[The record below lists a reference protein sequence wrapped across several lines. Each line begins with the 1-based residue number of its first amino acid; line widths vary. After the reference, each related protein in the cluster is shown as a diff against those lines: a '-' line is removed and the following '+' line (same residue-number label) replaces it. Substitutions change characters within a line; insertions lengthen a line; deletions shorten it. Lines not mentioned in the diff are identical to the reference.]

1 MKLGYNSVGM
11 SAHTLKV
18 LEYEAI
24 RQKLAAHC
32 TTPMGAERAHRMSP
46 LTDEDVIRLRLQQT
60 SEARRLIDLAEEM
73 SLRGAQDVRSTV
85 SLARAGGVLTPEA
98 LLSIADTLETARRL
112 RTFLLARE
120 EKCPSLCILARQLEP
135 LPGVVDEIRRCLRED
150 ATVADSASPELARI
164 RQRLRQLH
172 SRITERLQA
181 TLNSSRIRN
190 MLQEPV
196 ITMRGD
202 RYCLPVKAE
211 YRAQFGGIVHD
222 VSASGATL
230 FMEPQEVV
238 DLGNQIREAQI
249 AEQNEVERIL
259 AELSALVG
267 KHSDTLLLTCD
278 ALGELDFID
287 ARARLSAEWDAVEP
301 ALNMQGRI
309 RLRKARHPLL
319 KPPVVP
325 IDVELGNRF
334 RILLITGPNTGG
346 KTVTLKTVG
355 LLTLMMQSGLHVPA
369 DTGTEMAVFEKVF
382 ADIGDEQSI
391 EQSLSTFSGHITNI
405 AGMLPQ
411 CDERTLV
418 LLDELGAGT
427 DPAEGAALAQAILDY
442 LLARGS
448 RVMATTHYGELK
460 SYAYARQGVQ
470 NASVEFDIQTLRPTY
485 HLRIGTPGSSH
496 AIVIAQRLGLPQSV
510 IETAQARL
518 AGRETEAASIMR
530 RLEEEQRAVEQE
542 RTAAEKEHREAE
554 SLRKQLQQQ
563 IEKLEEERQRLRE
576 QVAQEVQE
584 RLQEI
589 LQQAEEAYRRLR
601 EQPRE
606 NRAAQEARQQV
617 RQAAER
623 MKQLLHPPV
632 AAPSPAEIREGDTV
646 RVTTL
651 NVTGTVLQLTEKEVV
666 VQAGAI
672 RVTVPREALRR
683 VEEKPV
689 SRTPEV
695 SIPVNLSRT
704 TNISPEI
711 MLRMQR
717 VEEALANLE
726 RYLDEAYA
734 AGLEQVRVIH
744 GKGTGALRQAVREYL
759 RTHPLVA
766 SYRNAEP
773 AEGGDG
779 VTVVV
784 FR

>member
-1 MKLGYNSVGM
+1 MN
-11 SAHTLKV
+11 AHTLRV
-18 LEYEAI
+18 LEYDAI
-24 RQKLAAHC
+24 RQKVVAHC
-32 TTPMGAERAHRMSP
+32 ATPMGAERARQMTP
-46 LTDEDVIRLRLQQT
+46 RTDEEAIRVALQQT

-73 SLRGAQDVRSTV
+73 PLRGVQDVRSAA
-85 SLARAGGVLTPEA
+85 SLARAGGILPPES
-98 LLSIADTLETARRL
+98 LLSIADTVESARRL
-112 RTFLLARE
+112 RSFLLTRE
-120 EKCPSLCILARQLEP
+120 EKCPALCVLARQLEP
-135 LPGVVDEIRRCLRED
+135 LPEVVNEVRRCLRED
-150 ATVADSASPELARI
+150 ATAADSASPELARI
-164 RQRLRQLH
+164 RQRLRRLH

-249 AEQNEVERIL
+249 AEQNEVVRIL
-259 AELSALVG
+259 AQLSALVG
-267 KHSDTLLLTCD
+267 KYSDPILLTCD
-278 ALGELDFID
+278 ALGELDFIN
-287 ARARLSAEWDAVEP
+287 ARARLSVEWDAIEP
-301 ALNMQGRI
+301 ALNTQGKI

-369 DTGTEMAVFEKVF
+369 DTGTEMAIFQNIF

-391 EQSLSTFSGHITNI
+391 EQSLSTFSGHMTNI
-405 AGMLPQ
+405 AAMLPH
-411 CDERTLV
+411 CDEHTLV

-442 LLARGS
+442 LLARQA

-470 NASVEFDIQTLRPTY
+470 NASVEFDLQTLRPTY

-496 AIVIAQRLGLPQSV
+496 AIVIAQRLGLPSSV

-518 AGRETEAASIMR
+518 AGRETEATSIMR
-530 RLEEEQRAVEQE
+530 RLEEEQRHVEEARQAAEQE
-542 RTAAEKEHREAE
+542 RREAAA
-554 SLRKQLQQQ
+554 LRQQLQQR
-563 IEKLEEERQRLRE
+563 LEQVESERQRLRE
-576 QVAQEVQE
+576 EVTQEVQH
-584 RLQEI
+584 RLHQI

-617 RQAAER
+617 RQAAEQ
-623 MKQLLHPPV
+623 MKQLLALPA
-632 AAPSPAEIREGDTV
+632 AAPTEIREGDTV
-646 RVTTL
+646 KVTTL
-651 NVTGTVLQLTEKEVV
+651 NVTGTVLQLTPKEAV
-666 VQAGAI
+666 VQARAI

-683 VEEKPV
+683 IDEKPV
-689 SRTPEV
+689 SKAPLV
-695 SIPVNLSRT
+695 SVPVNLSRAA
-704 TNISPEI
+704 NISPEI

-717 VEEALANLE
+717 VDEALANLDQ
-726 RYLDEAYA
+726 YLSEAYA
-734 AGLEQVRVIH
+734 AGLQQVRVIH
-744 GKGTGALRQAVREYL
+744 GKGTGTLRKAVREYL
-759 RTHPLVA
+759 NTHPLVA
-766 SYRNAEP
+766 SYRGAD
-773 AEGGDG
+773 ATEGGDG
-779 VTVVV
+779 VTIVTLK
-784 FR
+784 

>member
-1 MKLGYNSVGM
+1 MN
-11 SAHTLKV
+11 AHTLRV
-18 LEYEAI
+18 LEYDAI
-24 RQKLAAHC
+24 RQKVVAHC
-32 TTPMGAERAHRMSP
+32 ATPMGAERARQMTP
-46 LTDEDVIRLRLQQT
+46 RTDEEAIRVALQQT

-73 SLRGAQDVRSTV
+73 PLRGVQDVRSAA
-85 SLARAGGVLTPEA
+85 SLARAGGILPPES
-98 LLSIADTLETARRL
+98 LLSIADTVESARRL
-112 RTFLLARE
+112 RSFLLTRE
-120 EKCPSLCILARQLEP
+120 EKCPALCVLARQLEP
-135 LPGVVDEIRRCLRED
+135 LPEVVNEVRRCLRED

-164 RQRLRQLH
+164 RQRLRRLH

-249 AEQNEVERIL
+249 AEQNEVVRIL
-259 AELSALVG
+259 AQLSALVG
-267 KHSDTLLLTCD
+267 KYSDPILLTCD
-278 ALGELDFID
+278 ALGELDFIN
-287 ARARLSAEWDAVEP
+287 ARARLSVEWDAIEP
-301 ALNMQGRI
+301 ALNTQGKI

-369 DTGTEMAVFEKVF
+369 DTGTEMAIFQNIF

-391 EQSLSTFSGHITNI
+391 EQSLSTFSGHMTNI
-405 AGMLPQ
+405 AATLPQ
-411 CDERTLV
+411 CDEHTLV

-442 LLARGS
+442 LLARHA

-470 NASVEFDIQTLRPTY
+470 NASVEFDLQTLRPTY

-496 AIVIAQRLGLPQSV
+496 AIVIAQRLGLPSSV

-518 AGRETEAASIMR
+518 AGRETEATSIMR
-530 RLEEEQRAVEQE
+530 RLEEEQRHVEEARQAAEQE
-542 RTAAEKEHREAE
+542 RREAAA
-554 SLRKQLQQQ
+554 LRQQLQQR
-563 IEKLEEERQRLRE
+563 LEQVESERQRLRE
-576 QVAQEVQE
+576 EVTQEVQH
-584 RLQEI
+584 RLYQI

-617 RQAAER
+617 RQAAEQ
-623 MKQLLHPPV
+623 MKQLLAPPA
-632 AAPSPAEIREGDTV
+632 AAPTEIREGDTV
-646 RVTTL
+646 KVTTL
-651 NVTGTVLQLTEKEVV
+651 NVTGTVLQLTQDEAV

-683 VEEKPV
+683 IDEKPV
-689 SRTPEV
+689 SKAPLV
-695 SIPVNLSRT
+695 SVPVNLSRAA
-704 TNISPEI
+704 NISPEI

-717 VEEALANLE
+717 VDEALANLDQ
-726 RYLDEAYA
+726 YLSEAYA
-734 AGLEQVRVIH
+734 AGLQQVRVIH
-744 GKGTGALRQAVREYL
+744 GKGTGTLRKAVREYL
-759 RTHPLVA
+759 NTHPLVA
-766 SYRNAEP
+766 SYRGAD
-773 AEGGDG
+773 ATEGGDG
-779 VTVVV
+779 VTIVTLK
-784 FR
+784 

>member
-1 MKLGYNSVGM
+1 MN
-11 SAHTLKV
+11 AHTLRV
-18 LEYEAI
+18 LEYDAI
-24 RQKLAAHC
+24 RQKVVAHC
-32 TTPMGAERAHRMSP
+32 ATPMGAERARQMTP
-46 LTDEDVIRLRLQQT
+46 RTDEEAIRVALQQT

-73 SLRGAQDVRSTV
+73 PLRGVQDVRSAA
-85 SLARAGGVLTPEA
+85 SLARAGGILPPES
-98 LLSIADTLETARRL
+98 LLSIADTVESARRL
-112 RTFLLARE
+112 RSFLLTRE
-120 EKCPSLCILARQLEP
+120 EKCPALCVLARQLEP
-135 LPGVVDEIRRCLRED
+135 LPEVVNEVRRCLRED

-164 RQRLRQLH
+164 RQRLRHLH

-249 AEQNEVERIL
+249 AEQNEVVRIL
-259 AELSALVG
+259 AQLSALVG
-267 KHSDTLLLTCD
+267 KYSDPILLTCD
-278 ALGELDFID
+278 ALGELDFIN
-287 ARARLSAEWDAVEP
+287 ARARLSVEWDAIEP
-301 ALNMQGRI
+301 ALNTQGKI

-369 DTGTEMAVFEKVF
+369 DTGTEMAIFQNIF

-391 EQSLSTFSGHITNI
+391 EQSLSTFSGHMTNI
-405 AGMLPQ
+405 AAMLPH
-411 CDERTLV
+411 CDEHTLV

-442 LLARGS
+442 LLARHA

-470 NASVEFDIQTLRPTY
+470 NASVEFDLQTLRPTY

-496 AIVIAQRLGLPQSV
+496 AIVIAQRLGLPPSV

-518 AGRETEAASIMR
+518 AGRETEATSIMR
-530 RLEEEQRAVEQE
+530 RLEEEQRHVEEARQAAEQE
-542 RTAAEKEHREAE
+542 RREAAA
-554 SLRKQLQQQ
+554 LRQQLQQR
-563 IEKLEEERQRLRE
+563 LEQVESERQRLRE
-576 QVAQEVQE
+576 EVTQEVQH
-584 RLQEI
+584 RLHQI

-617 RQAAER
+617 RQAAEQ
-623 MKQLLHPPV
+623 MKQLLAPPA
-632 AAPSPAEIREGDTV
+632 AAPTEIREGDTV
-646 RVTTL
+646 KVTTL
-651 NVTGTVLQLTEKEVV
+651 NVTGTVLQLTQDEAV

-683 VEEKPV
+683 IDEKPV
-689 SRTPEV
+689 SKAPLV
-695 SIPVNLSRT
+695 SVPVNLSRAA
-704 TNISPEI
+704 NISPEI

-717 VEEALANLE
+717 VDEALANLDQ
-726 RYLDEAYA
+726 YLSEAYA
-734 AGLEQVRVIH
+734 AGLQQVRVIH
-744 GKGTGALRQAVREYL
+744 GKGTGTLRKAVREYL
-759 RTHPLVA
+759 NTHPLVA
-766 SYRNAEP
+766 SYRGAD
-773 AEGGDG
+773 ATEGGDG
-779 VTVVV
+779 VTIVTLK
-784 FR
+784 

>member
-1 MKLGYNSVGM
+1 MN
-11 SAHTLKV
+11 AHTLRV
-18 LEYEAI
+18 LEYDAI
-24 RQKLAAHC
+24 RQKVVAHC
-32 TTPMGAERAHRMSP
+32 ATPMGAERARQMTP
-46 LTDEDVIRLRLQQT
+46 RTDEEAIRVALQQT

-73 SLRGAQDVRSTV
+73 PLRGVQDVRSAA
-85 SLARAGGVLTPEA
+85 SLARAGGILPPES
-98 LLSIADTLETARRL
+98 LLSIADTVESARRL
-112 RTFLLARE
+112 RSFLLTRE
-120 EKCPSLCILARQLEP
+120 EKCPALCVLARQLEP
-135 LPGVVDEIRRCLRED
+135 LPEVVNEVRRCLRED
-150 ATVADSASPELARI
+150 ATVADSASPGLARI
-164 RQRLRQLH
+164 RQRLRRLH

-249 AEQNEVERIL
+249 AEQNEVVRIL
-259 AELSALVG
+259 AQLSALVG
-267 KHSDTLLLTCD
+267 KYSDPILLTCD
-278 ALGELDFID
+278 ALGELDFIN
-287 ARARLSAEWDAVEP
+287 ARARLSVEWDAIEP
-301 ALNMQGRI
+301 ALNTQGKI

-369 DTGTEMAVFEKVF
+369 DTGTEMAIFQNIF

-391 EQSLSTFSGHITNI
+391 EQSLSTFSGHMTNI
-405 AGMLPQ
+405 AAMLPH
-411 CDERTLV
+411 CDEHTLV

-442 LLARGS
+442 LLARHA

-470 NASVEFDIQTLRPTY
+470 NASVEFDLQTLRPTY

-496 AIVIAQRLGLPQSV
+496 AIVIAQRLGLPSSV

-518 AGRETEAASIMR
+518 AGRETEATSIMR
-530 RLEEEQRAVEQE
+530 RLEEEQRHVEEARQAAEQE
-542 RTAAEKEHREAE
+542 RREAAA
-554 SLRKQLQQQ
+554 LRQQLQQR
-563 IEKLEEERQRLRE
+563 LEQVESERQRLRE
-576 QVAQEVQE
+576 EVTQEVQH
-584 RLQEI
+584 RLYQI

-617 RQAAER
+617 RQAAEQ
-623 MKQLLHPPV
+623 MKQLLAPPA
-632 AAPSPAEIREGDTV
+632 AAPTEIREGDTV
-646 RVTTL
+646 KVTTL
-651 NVTGTVLQLTEKEVV
+651 NVTGTVLQLTQDEAV

-683 VEEKPV
+683 IDEKPV
-689 SRTPEV
+689 SKAPLV
-695 SIPVNLSRT
+695 SVPVNLSRAA
-704 TNISPEI
+704 NISPEI

-717 VEEALANLE
+717 VDEALANLDQ
-726 RYLDEAYA
+726 YLSEAYA
-734 AGLEQVRVIH
+734 AGLQQVRVIH
-744 GKGTGALRQAVREYL
+744 GKGTGTLRKAVREYL
-759 RTHPLVA
+759 NTHPLVA
-766 SYRNAEP
+766 SYRGAD
-773 AEGGDG
+773 ATEGGDG
-779 VTVVV
+779 VTIVTLK
-784 FR
+784 

>member
-1 MKLGYNSVGM
+1 MN
-11 SAHTLKV
+11 AHTLQV
-18 LEYEAI
+18 LDYDAV
-24 RQKLAAHC
+24 RQKLAAYC
-32 TTPMGAERAHRMSP
+32 TTPMGAERARRIVPS
-46 LTDEDVIRLRLQQT
+46 TDLHTIRLLLQQT

-73 SLRGAQDVRSTV
+73 SLRGVQDVRPAV
-85 SLARAGGVLTPEA
+85 SRARVGGVLTPEE
-98 LLSIADTLETARRL
+98 LLSIADTLEAARRL

-120 EKCPSLCILARQLEP
+120 EKCASLCVLARQLEP
-135 LPGVVDEIRRCLRED
+135 LPDVVSEIRRCLRED

-181 TLNSSRIRN
+181 TLNSSRVRS

-196 ITMRGD
+196 ITVRGD

-238 DLGNQIREAQI
+238 DVGNRIREAQV
-249 AEQNEVERIL
+249 AEQNEEERIL
-259 AELSALVG
+259 AELSVLVG
-267 KHSDTLLLTCD
+267 KHSDALLCTCD
-278 ALGELDFID
+278 ALGELDLID

-301 ALNMQGRI
+301 ALNTQGKI
-309 RLRKARHPLL
+309 RLRRARHPLL
-319 KPPVVP
+319 RPPVVP
-325 IDVELGNRF
+325 IDVELGERF

-369 DTGTEMAVFEKVF
+369 DAGTEMAVFEKVF

-391 EQSLSTFSGHITNI
+391 EQSLSTFSGHVTNI
-405 AGMLPQ
+405 ADMLPQ

-442 LLARGS
+442 LLARRS

-485 HLRIGTPGSSH
+485 RLRIGAPGSSH
-496 AIVIAQRLGLPQSV
+496 AMVIAQRLGLPSSV

-530 RLEEEQRAVEQE
+530 RLEEEQRAIERE
-542 RTAAEKEHREAE
+542 RTTAEKERREAE
-554 SLRKQLQQQ
+554 ILRKQLQQQ
-563 IEKLEEERQRLRE
+563 LEKMEEERQRLRE
-576 QVAQEVQE
+576 QVVQEAQE

-589 LQQAEEAYRRLR
+589 LLQAEEAYRRLR

-606 NRAAQEARQQV
+606 NRAAQEARRQV
-617 RQAAER
+617 RQAAEQMR
-623 MKQLLHPPV
+623 QLSTPPV
-632 AAPSPAEIREGDTV
+632 TAPSPTEIREGDTV
-646 RVTTL
+646 RVSTL
-651 NVTGTVLQLTEKEVV
+651 NVTGTVLQLTEKEAV

-672 RVTVPREALRR
+672 RVTVPRAAVRR
-683 VEEKPV
+683 VEEKPASRPPAV
-689 SRTPEV
+689 SV
-695 SIPVNLSRT
+695 PVNLSRT
-704 TNISPEI
+704 AHISPEI

-744 GKGTGALRQAVREYL
+744 GKGTGVLRQAVREYL

-773 AEGGDG
+773 TEGGDG
-779 VTVVV
+779 VTVVT

>member
-1 MKLGYNSVGM
+1 MN
-11 SAHTLKV
+11 AHTLRV
-18 LEYEAI
+18 LEYDAI
-24 RQKLAAHC
+24 RQKVVAHC
-32 TTPMGAERAHRMSP
+32 ATPMGAERARQMTP
-46 LTDEDVIRLRLQQT
+46 RTDEEAIRVALQQT

-73 SLRGAQDVRSTV
+73 PLRGVQDVRSAA
-85 SLARAGGVLTPEA
+85 SLARAGGILPPES
-98 LLSIADTLETARRL
+98 LLSIADTVESARRL
-112 RTFLLARE
+112 RSFLLTRE
-120 EKCPSLCILARQLEP
+120 EKCPALCVLARQLEP
-135 LPGVVDEIRRCLRED
+135 LPEVVNEVRRCLRED

-164 RQRLRQLH
+164 RQRLRRLH

-249 AEQNEVERIL
+249 AEQNEVVRIL
-259 AELSALVG
+259 AQLSALVG
-267 KHSDTLLLTCD
+267 KYSDPILLTCD
-278 ALGELDFID
+278 ALGELDFIN
-287 ARARLSAEWDAVEP
+287 ARARLSVEWDAIEP
-301 ALNMQGRI
+301 ALNTQGKI

-369 DTGTEMAVFEKVF
+369 DTGTEMAIFQNIF

-391 EQSLSTFSGHITNI
+391 EQSLSTFSGHMTNI
-405 AGMLPQ
+405 AATLPH
-411 CDERTLV
+411 CDEHTLV

-442 LLARGS
+442 LLARHA

-470 NASVEFDIQTLRPTY
+470 NASVEFDLQTLRPTY

-496 AIVIAQRLGLPQSV
+496 AIVIAQRLGLPSSV

-518 AGRETEAASIMR
+518 AGRETEATSIMR
-530 RLEEEQRAVEQE
+530 RLEEEQRHVEEARQAAEQE
-542 RTAAEKEHREAE
+542 RREAAA
-554 SLRKQLQQQ
+554 LRQQLQQR
-563 IEKLEEERQRLRE
+563 LEQVESERQRLRE
-576 QVAQEVQE
+576 EVTQEVQH
-584 RLQEI
+584 RLYQI

-606 NRAAQEARQQV
+606 NRVAQEARQQV
-617 RQAAER
+617 RQAAEQVKR
-623 MKQLLHPPV
+623 LLTPPP
-632 AAPSPAEIREGDTV
+632 AASSEIREGDTV

-651 NVTGTVLQLTEKEVV
+651 NVTGTVLQLTPKEAV

-683 VEEKPV
+683 IDEKPV
-689 SRTPEV
+689 SKAPLV
-695 SIPVNLSRT
+695 SVPVNLSRAA
-704 TNISPEI
+704 NISPEI

-717 VEEALANLE
+717 VDEALANLDQ
-726 RYLDEAYA
+726 YLSEAYA
-734 AGLEQVRVIH
+734 AGLQQVRVIH
-744 GKGTGALRQAVREYL
+744 GKGTGTLRKAVREYL
-759 RTHPLVA
+759 NTHPLVA
-766 SYRNAEP
+766 SYRGAD
-773 AEGGDG
+773 ATEGADG
-779 VTVVV
+779 VTIVTLK
-784 FR
+784 

>member
-1 MKLGYNSVGM
+1 MN
-11 SAHTLKV
+11 AHTLRV
-18 LEYEAI
+18 LEYDAI
-24 RQKLAAHC
+24 RQKVVAHC
-32 TTPMGAERAHRMSP
+32 ATPMGAERARQMTP
-46 LTDEDVIRLRLQQT
+46 RTDEEAIRVALQQT

-73 SLRGAQDVRSTV
+73 PLRGVQDVRSAA
-85 SLARAGGVLTPEA
+85 SLARAGGILPPES
-98 LLSIADTLETARRL
+98 LLSIADTVESARRL
-112 RTFLLARE
+112 RSFLLTRE
-120 EKCPSLCILARQLEP
+120 EKCPALCVLARQLEP
-135 LPGVVDEIRRCLRED
+135 LPEVVNEVRRCLRED

-164 RQRLRQLH
+164 RQRLRHLH

-249 AEQNEVERIL
+249 AEQNEVVRIL
-259 AELSALVG
+259 AQLSALVG
-267 KHSDTLLLTCD
+267 KYSDPILLTCD
-278 ALGELDFID
+278 ALGELDFIN
-287 ARARLSAEWDAVEP
+287 ARARLSVEWDAIEP
-301 ALNMQGRI
+301 ALNTQGKI

-369 DTGTEMAVFEKVF
+369 DTGTEMAIFQNIF

-391 EQSLSTFSGHITNI
+391 EQSLSTFSGHMTNI
-405 AGMLPQ
+405 AAMLPH
-411 CDERTLV
+411 CDEHTLV

-442 LLARGS
+442 LLARHA

-470 NASVEFDIQTLRPTY
+470 NASVEFDLQTLRPTY

-496 AIVIAQRLGLPQSV
+496 AIVIAQRLGLPSSV

-518 AGRETEAASIMR
+518 AGRETEATSIMR
-530 RLEEEQRAVEQE
+530 RLEEEQRHVEEARQAAEQE
-542 RTAAEKEHREAE
+542 RREAAA
-554 SLRKQLQQQ
+554 LRQQLQQR
-563 IEKLEEERQRLRE
+563 LEQVESERQRLRE
-576 QVAQEVQE
+576 EVTQEVQH
-584 RLQEI
+584 RLHQI
-589 LQQAEEAYRRLR
+589 LQQAEEAYCRLR

-617 RQAAER
+617 RQAAEQ
-623 MKQLLHPPV
+623 MKQLLAPPA
-632 AAPSPAEIREGDTV
+632 AAPTEIREGDTV
-646 RVTTL
+646 KVTTL
-651 NVTGTVLQLTEKEVV
+651 NVTGTVLQLTQDEAV

-683 VEEKPV
+683 IDEKPV
-689 SRTPEV
+689 SKAPLV
-695 SIPVNLSRT
+695 SVPVNLSRAA
-704 TNISPEI
+704 NISPEI

-717 VEEALANLE
+717 VDEALANLDQ
-726 RYLDEAYA
+726 YLSEAYA
-734 AGLEQVRVIH
+734 AGLQQVRVIH
-744 GKGTGALRQAVREYL
+744 GKGTGTLRKAVREYL
-759 RTHPLVA
+759 NTHPLVA
-766 SYRNAEP
+766 SYRGAD
-773 AEGGDG
+773 ATEGGDG
-779 VTVVV
+779 VTIVTLK
-784 FR
+784 

>member
-1 MKLGYNSVGM
+1 MN
-11 SAHTLKV
+11 AHTLRV
-18 LEYEAI
+18 LEYDAI
-24 RQKLAAHC
+24 RQKVVAHC
-32 TTPMGAERAHRMSP
+32 ATPMGAERARQMTP
-46 LTDEDVIRLRLQQT
+46 RTDEEAIRVALQQT

-73 SLRGAQDVRSTV
+73 PLRGVQDVRSAA
-85 SLARAGGVLTPEA
+85 SLARAGGILPPES
-98 LLSIADTLETARRL
+98 LLSIADTVESARRL
-112 RTFLLARE
+112 RSFLLTRE
-120 EKCPSLCILARQLEP
+120 EKCPALCVLARQLEP
-135 LPGVVDEIRRCLRED
+135 LPEVVNEVRRCLRED

-164 RQRLRQLH
+164 RQRLRHLH

-249 AEQNEVERIL
+249 AEQSEVVRIL
-259 AELSALVG
+259 AQLSALVG
-267 KHSDTLLLTCD
+267 KYSDPILLTCD
-278 ALGELDFID
+278 ALGELDFIN
-287 ARARLSAEWDAVEP
+287 ARARLSVEGDAIEP
-301 ALNMQGRI
+301 ALNTQGKI

-369 DTGTEMAVFEKVF
+369 DTGTEMAIFQKVF

-391 EQSLSTFSGHITNI
+391 EQSLSTFSGHMTNI
-405 AGMLPQ
+405 AATLPQ
-411 CDERTLV
+411 CDEHTLV

-442 LLARGS
+442 LLARQA

-470 NASVEFDIQTLRPTY
+470 NASVEFDLQTLRPTY

-496 AIVIAQRLGLPQSV
+496 AIVIAQRLGLPSSV

-518 AGRETEAASIMR
+518 AGRETEAISIMR
-530 RLEEEQRAVEQE
+530 RLEEEQRHVEEARQAAEQE
-542 RTAAEKEHREAE
+542 RREAAA
-554 SLRKQLQQQ
+554 LRHQLQQR
-563 IEKLEEERQRLRE
+563 LEQVESERQRLRE
-576 QVAQEVQE
+576 EVTQEVQH
-584 RLQEI
+584 RLYQI

-606 NRAAQEARQQV
+606 NRVAQEARQQV
-617 RQAAER
+617 RQAAEQ
-623 MKQLLHPPV
+623 MKQLLAPPA
-632 AAPSPAEIREGDTV
+632 AAPTEIREGDTV
-646 RVTTL
+646 KVTTL
-651 NVTGTVLQLTEKEVV
+651 NVTGTVLQLTPKEAV

-683 VEEKPV
+683 IDEKPV
-689 SRTPEV
+689 SKAPLV
-695 SIPVNLSRT
+695 SVPVNVSRAA
-704 TNISPEI
+704 NISPEI

-717 VEEALANLE
+717 VDEALANLDQ
-726 RYLDEAYA
+726 YLSEAYA
-734 AGLEQVRVIH
+734 AGLQQVRVIH
-744 GKGTGALRQAVREYL
+744 GKGTGTLRKAVREYL
-759 RTHPLVA
+759 NTHPLVA
-766 SYRNAEP
+766 SYRGAD
-773 AEGGDG
+773 ATEGGDG
-779 VTVVV
+779 VTIVTLK
-784 FR
+784 

>member
-1 MKLGYNSVGM
+1 MN
-11 SAHTLKV
+11 AHTLRV
-18 LEYEAI
+18 LEYDAI
-24 RQKLAAHC
+24 RQKVVAHC
-32 TTPMGAERAHRMSP
+32 ATPMGAERARQMTP
-46 LTDEDVIRLRLQQT
+46 RTDEEAIRVALQQT

-73 SLRGAQDVRSTV
+73 PLRGVQDVRSAA
-85 SLARAGGVLTPEA
+85 SLARAGGILPPES
-98 LLSIADTLETARRL
+98 LLSIADTVESARRL
-112 RTFLLARE
+112 RSFLLTRE
-120 EKCPSLCILARQLEP
+120 EKCPALCVLARQLEP
-135 LPGVVDEIRRCLRED
+135 LPEVVNEVRRCLRED

-164 RQRLRQLH
+164 RQRLRRLH

-249 AEQNEVERIL
+249 AEQNEVVRIL
-259 AELSALVG
+259 AQLSALVG
-267 KHSDTLLLTCD
+267 KYSDPILLTCD
-278 ALGELDFID
+278 ALGELDFIN
-287 ARARLSAEWDAVEP
+287 ARARLSVEWDAIEP
-301 ALNMQGRI
+301 ALNTQGKI

-369 DTGTEMAVFEKVF
+369 DTGTEMAIFQNIF

-391 EQSLSTFSGHITNI
+391 EQSLSTFSGHMTNI
-405 AGMLPQ
+405 AAMLPH
-411 CDERTLV
+411 CDEHTLV

-442 LLARGS
+442 LLARHA

-470 NASVEFDIQTLRPTY
+470 NASVEFDLQTLRPTY

-496 AIVIAQRLGLPQSV
+496 AIVIAQRLGLPPSV

-518 AGRETEAASIMR
+518 AGRETEATSIMR
-530 RLEEEQRAVEQE
+530 RLEEEQRHVEEARQAAEQE
-542 RTAAEKEHREAE
+542 RREAAA
-554 SLRKQLQQQ
+554 LRHQLQQR
-563 IEKLEEERQRLRE
+563 LEQLETERQRLRE
-576 QVAQEVQE
+576 EVTQEVQH
-584 RLQEI
+584 RLHQI

-617 RQAAER
+617 RQAAEQ
-623 MKQLLHPPV
+623 MKQLLAPPA
-632 AAPSPAEIREGDTV
+632 AAPTEIREGDTV
-646 RVTTL
+646 KVTTL
-651 NVTGTVLQLTEKEVV
+651 NVTGTVLQLTPKEAV

-683 VEEKPV
+683 IDEKPV
-689 SRTPEV
+689 SKAPLV
-695 SIPVNLSRT
+695 SVPVNVSRAA
-704 TNISPEI
+704 NISPEI

-717 VEEALANLE
+717 VDEALANLDQ
-726 RYLDEAYA
+726 YLSEAYA
-734 AGLEQVRVIH
+734 AGLQQVRVIH
-744 GKGTGALRQAVREYL
+744 GKGTGTLRKAVREYL
-759 RTHPLVA
+759 NTHPLVA
-766 SYRNAEP
+766 SYRGAD
-773 AEGGDG
+773 ATEGGDG
-779 VTVVV
+779 VTIVTLK
-784 FR
+784 

>member
-1 MKLGYNSVGM
+1 MN
-11 SAHTLKV
+11 AHTLRV
-18 LEYEAI
+18 LEYDAI
-24 RQKLAAHC
+24 RQKVVAHC
-32 TTPMGAERAHRMSP
+32 ATPMGAERARQMTP
-46 LTDEDVIRLRLQQT
+46 RTDEEAIRVALQQT

-73 SLRGAQDVRSTV
+73 PLRGVQDVRSAA
-85 SLARAGGVLTPEA
+85 SLARAGGILPPES
-98 LLSIADTLETARRL
+98 LLSIADTVESARRL
-112 RTFLLARE
+112 RSFLLTRE
-120 EKCPSLCILARQLEP
+120 EKCPALCVLARQLEP
-135 LPGVVDEIRRCLRED
+135 LPEVVNEVRRCLRED

-164 RQRLRQLH
+164 RQRLRRLH

-249 AEQNEVERIL
+249 AEQNEVVRIL
-259 AELSALVG
+259 AQLSALVG
-267 KHSDTLLLTCD
+267 KYSDPILLTCD
-278 ALGELDFID
+278 ALGELDFIN
-287 ARARLSAEWDAVEP
+287 ARARLSVEWDAIEP
-301 ALNMQGRI
+301 ALNTQGKI

-369 DTGTEMAVFEKVF
+369 DTGTEMAIFQNIF

-391 EQSLSTFSGHITNI
+391 EQSLSTFSGHMTNI
-405 AGMLPQ
+405 AAMLPH
-411 CDERTLV
+411 CDEHTLV

-442 LLARGS
+442 LLARHA

-470 NASVEFDIQTLRPTY
+470 NASVEFDLQTLRPTY

-496 AIVIAQRLGLPQSV
+496 AIVIAQRLGLPSSV

-518 AGRETEAASIMR
+518 AGRETEATSIMR
-530 RLEEEQRAVEQE
+530 RLEEEQRHVEEARQAAEQE
-542 RTAAEKEHREAE
+542 RREAAA
-554 SLRKQLQQQ
+554 LRQQLQQR
-563 IEKLEEERQRLRE
+563 LEQVESERQRLRE
-576 QVAQEVQE
+576 EVTQEVQH
-584 RLQEI
+584 RLHQI
-589 LQQAEEAYRRLR
+589 LQQAEEAYCRLR

-617 RQAAER
+617 RQAAEQVKR
-623 MKQLLHPPV
+623 LLAPPA
-632 AAPSPAEIREGDTV
+632 AAPTEIREGDTV
-646 RVTTL
+646 KVTTL
-651 NVTGTVLQLTEKEVV
+651 NVTGTVLQLTQDEAV

-683 VEEKPV
+683 IDEKPV
-689 SRTPEV
+689 SKAPLV
-695 SIPVNLSRT
+695 SVPVNLSRAA
-704 TNISPEI
+704 NISPEI

-717 VEEALANLE
+717 VDEALANLDQ
-726 RYLDEAYA
+726 YLSEAYA
-734 AGLEQVRVIH
+734 AGLQQVRVIH
-744 GKGTGALRQAVREYL
+744 GKGTGTLRKAVREYL
-759 RTHPLVA
+759 NTHPLVA
-766 SYRNAEP
+766 SYRGAD
-773 AEGGDG
+773 ATEGGDG
-779 VTVVV
+779 VTIVTLK
-784 FR
+784 

>member
-1 MKLGYNSVGM
+1 MN
-11 SAHTLKV
+11 AHTLKA

-24 RQKLAAHC
+24 RQKVAAHC
-32 TTPMGAERAHRMSP
+32 TTPMGAERAQRMSP
-46 LTDEDVIRLRLQQT
+46 LTDEEVIRLRLQQT

-73 SLRGAQDVRSTV
+73 SLRGAQDVRSAV
-85 SLARAGGVLTPEA
+85 SLTRAGGVLTPEA
-98 LLSIADTLETARRL
+98 LLSIADTLEAARRL

-120 EKCPSLCILARQLEP
+120 EKCPSLCVLARQLEP
-135 LPGVVDEIRRCLRED
+135 LPDVVSEIRRCLRED

-230 FMEPQEVV
+230 FMEPQDVV

-267 KHSDTLLLTCD
+267 KHGDALLLTCD

-301 ALNMQGRI
+301 SLNAQGRI

-325 IDVELGNRF
+325 IDVDLGSRF
-334 RILLITGPNTGG
+334 RILLLTGPNTGG

-369 DTGTEMAVFEKVF
+369 DSGTEMAVFEKVF

-405 AGMLPQ
+405 AAMLPQ

-442 LLARGS
+442 LLARRS

-470 NASVEFDIQTLRPTY
+470 NASVEFDVQTLRPTY

-496 AIVIAQRLGLPQSV
+496 AIVIAQRLGLPPSV

-530 RLEEEQRAVEQE
+530 RLEEEQRALEQDRLTADRERQEVEN
-542 RTAAEKEHREAE
+542 
-554 SLRKQLQQQ
+554 LRKQLQQRL
-563 IEKLEEERQRLRE
+563 EKLEEERQRLRE
-576 QVAQEVQE
+576 QVTQEVQE

-606 NRAAQEARQQV
+606 NRQAQEARQQV
-617 RQAAER
+617 RQAAEQ
-623 MKQLLHPPV
+623 MKRLLAPP
-632 AAPSPAEIREGDTV
+632 APAPAPAEIREGDTV

-651 NVTGTVLQLTEKEVV
+651 NVTGTVLQLTEKEAV

-683 VEEKPV
+683 VEEKPAARPVV
-689 SRTPEV
+689 SV
-695 SIPVNLSRT
+695 PVNLARATS
-704 TNISPEI
+704 ISPEI

-717 VEEALANLE
+717 VEEALANLD

-744 GKGTGALRQAVREYL
+744 GKGTGTLRQAVREYL
-759 RTHPLVA
+759 RTHPLVT
-766 SYRNAEP
+766 SYRSAEP

-779 VTVVV
+779 VTIVTL
-784 FR
+784 R

>member
-1 MKLGYNSVGM
+1 MN
-11 SAHTLKV
+11 AHTLKV
-18 LEYEAI
+18 LEYDAI

-32 TTPMGAERAHRMSP
+32 TTPLGAERARQMTP
-46 LTDEDVIRLRLQQT
+46 LTDIESVRLRLQQT
-60 SEARRLIDLAEEM
+60 SEARRLIDLAEPM
-73 SLRGAQDVRSTV
+73 SLRGAQDVRSAV
-85 SLARAGGVLTPEA
+85 SLARAGGVLTPEN
-98 LLSIADTLETARRL
+98 LLSVADTLETARRL
-112 RTFLLARE
+112 RQFLLARE
-120 EKCPSLCILARQLEP
+120 ERCPALCVLARQLEP
-135 LPGVVDEIRRCLRED
+135 LPDVVGEIRRCLRED

-164 RQRLRQLH
+164 RQRLRHLH
-172 SRITERLQA
+172 TRITERLQA
-181 TLNSSRIRN
+181 TLNSSRVRN

-249 AEQNEVERIL
+249 AEQNEIERIL
-259 AELSALVG
+259 AELSAQVG
-267 KHSDTLLLTCD
+267 KHADAILLTCD
-278 ALGELDFID
+278 ALGELDHID
-287 ARARLSAEWDAVEP
+287 ARARLSVEWDAIEP
-301 ALNMQGRI
+301 GLNTQGKI

-325 IDVELGNRF
+325 IDVELGDRF

-369 DTGTEMAVFEKVF
+369 DSGTEMAVFQKIF

-411 CDERTLV
+411 CDEQTLV

-442 LLARGS
+442 LLARRS

-470 NASVEFDIQTLRPTY
+470 NASVEFDVQTLRPTY

-496 AIVIAQRLGLPQSV
+496 AIVIAQRLGLPPTV

-518 AGRETEAASIMR
+518 AGRETESASIMR
-530 RLEEEQRAVEQE
+530 RLEEEQRAVEEARAAAEQE
-542 RTAAEKEHREAE
+542 RREAQE
-554 SLRKQLQQQ
+554 LRKRLNLQMA
-563 IEKLEEERQRLRE
+563 KLEEERQRVRE
-576 QVAQEVQE
+576 EVAQEVQA
-584 RLQEI
+584 RLQE
-589 LQQAEEAYRRLR
+589 LVQQAEEAYRRLR

-606 NRAAQEARQQV
+606 NRAAQEARQQI
-617 RQAAER
+617 RQSAEE
-623 MKQLLHPPV
+623 MKKLL
-632 AAPSPAEIREGDTV
+632 APSAPASAPEEIREGDTV
-646 RVTTL
+646 KVTTL
-651 NVTGTVLQLTEKEVV
+651 NVAGTVLQLTEKEAV

-683 VEEKPV
+683 VETTRPAATPAV
-689 SRTPEV
+689 SV
-695 SIPVNLSRT
+695 PVNLRGAMQVS
-704 TNISPEI
+704 SEI

-717 VEEALANLE
+717 VDEALANLDQ
-726 RYLDEAYA
+726 YLHDAYT

-744 GKGTGALRQAVREYL
+744 GKGTGVLRQAVREYL
-759 RTHPLVA
+759 KTHPLVR
-766 SYRNAEP
+766 SYRGASP

-779 VTVVV
+779 VTIVT
-784 FR
+784 FK

>member
-1 MKLGYNSVGM
+1 MNP
-11 SAHTLKV
+11 HTLKV

-32 TTPMGAERAHRMSP
+32 TTPMGAERARHVTPSADIE
-46 LTDEDVIRLRLQQT
+46 LVRLRLQQT

-73 SLRGAQDVRSTV
+73 TLRGAQDVRSAV
-85 SLARAGGVLTPEA
+85 SLARAGGILTPEA

-112 RTFLLARE
+112 RAFLLARE
-120 EKCPSLCILARQLEP
+120 EKCPALCVLARQLEP
-135 LPGVVDEIRRCLRED
+135 LLDVVSEIRRCLRED
-150 ATVADSASPELARI
+150 ATVADTASPELARI

-172 SRITERLQA
+172 ARITERLQA

-259 AELSALVG
+259 AGLSALVG
-267 KHSDTLLLTCD
+267 KYSEVLLVNCD
-278 ALGELDFID
+278 ALGELDFIN
-287 ARARLSAEWDAVEP
+287 ARALLSAEWDAVEP
-301 ALNMQGRI
+301 ALNAQGKI

-325 IDVELGNRF
+325 IDVELGERF

-442 LLARGS
+442 LLARRS

-470 NASVEFDIQTLRPTY
+470 NASVEFDLQTLRPTY
-485 HLRIGTPGSSH
+485 HLRIGAPGSSH
-496 AIVIAQRLGLPQSV
+496 AIVIAQRLGLPQSL

-530 RLEEEQRAVEQE
+530 RLGEEQHAIEQE
-542 RTAAEKEHREAE
+542 RAAAERERNEAE
-554 SLRKQLQQQ
+554 NLRKQLRQRL
-563 IEKLEEERQRLRE
+563 ESLEEERQRLRE

-606 NRAAQEARQQV
+606 NREAQQARQQL
-617 RQAAER
+617 RQAAEQV
-623 MKQLLHPPV
+623 KQLLTPSAAASVPV
-632 AAPSPAEIREGDTV
+632 EIQEGDTV

-651 NVTGTVLQLTEKEVV
+651 NVKGTVLQLTEKEAV

-683 VEEKPV
+683 VEEKPSLRPAV
-689 SRTPEV
+689 SV
-695 SIPVNLSRT
+695 PVNLSRT
-704 TNISPEI
+704 TSISPEI

-717 VEEALANLE
+717 VEEALQNLDQ
-726 RYLDEAYA
+726 YLHDAYA
-734 AGLEQVRVIH
+734 AGLEKVRVIH

-759 RTHPLVA
+759 KTHPLVA
-766 SYRNAEP
+766 SYRSAEP

-779 VTVVV
+779 VTVVTL
-784 FR
+784 R

>member
-1 MKLGYNSVGM
+1 MN
-11 SAHTLKV
+11 AHTLRV
-18 LEYEAI
+18 LEYDAI
-24 RQKLAAHC
+24 RQKVMAHC
-32 TTPMGAERAHRMSP
+32 STPMGAERARQMTP
-46 LTDEDVIRLRLQQT
+46 LTEEEAIRLGLQQT

-73 SLRGAQDVRSTV
+73 PLRGVRDVRSSS
-85 SLARAGGVLTPEA
+85 SLARAGATLTPEA
-98 LLSIADTLETARRL
+98 LLSIADTLEAARRL
-112 RTFLLARE
+112 RSFLLIRE
-120 EKCPSLCILARQLEP
+120 EKCPALCVLARQMEP
-135 LPGVVDEIRRCLRED
+135 LPEVVNEIRRCLRED

-181 TLNSSRIRN
+181 TLNSSRVRN

-196 ITMRGD
+196 ITLRGD

-249 AEQNEVERIL
+249 AEQSEVERIL
-259 AELSALVG
+259 AQLSALVG
-267 KHSDTLLLTCD
+267 KHGESLLLTCN
-278 ALGELDFID
+278 ALGELDFIN
-287 ARARLSAEWDAVEP
+287 ARARLSAEWDAIEP
-301 ALNMQGRI
+301 ALNTQGNI
-309 RLRKARHPLL
+309 RLRQARHPLL

-325 IDVELGNRF
+325 IDVELGSRF

-355 LLTLMMQSGLHVPA
+355 LLTLMMQSGVHVPA
-369 DTGTEMAVFEKVF
+369 DTGTEMAIFQKVF

-405 AGMLPQ
+405 AGMLPH

-442 LLARGS
+442 LLARHA
-448 RVMATTHYGELK
+448 RAMATTHYGELK
-460 SYAYARQGVQ
+460 SYAYARHGVQ
-470 NASVEFDIQTLRPTY
+470 NASVEFDLQTLRPTY

-496 AIVIAQRLGLPQSV
+496 AIVIAQRLGLPPSV

-518 AGRETEAASIMR
+518 VGRETEAASIMR
-530 RLEEEQRAVEQE
+530 RLEEEQRSVEESRQ
-542 RTAAEKEHREAE
+542 AAERERRELEA
-554 SLRKQLQQQ
+554 LRQQLQRR
-563 IEKLEEERQRLRE
+563 LEQLDAERQRLHE

-584 RLQEI
+584 RVQDI

-606 NRAAQEARQQV
+606 NRAAQEARQQI
-617 RQAAER
+617 RQAAEQ
-623 MKQLLHPPV
+623 MKRLLAPPA
-632 AAPSPAEIREGDTV
+632 AAPPEIREGDTV
-646 RVTTL
+646 KVTTL
-651 NVTGTVLQLTEKEVV
+651 NVKGTVLQLTEHEAV

-672 RVTVPREALRR
+672 RVTVPREALRQIDQKL
-683 VEEKPV
+683 VPKTPAVSVPV
-689 SRTPEV
+689 DLWRAAT
-695 SIPVNLSRT
+695 
-704 TNISPEI
+704 ISSEI

-717 VEEALANLE
+717 VEEALANLDQ
-726 RYLDEAYA
+726 YLSEAYA
-734 AGLEQVRVIH
+734 AGLRQVRVIH
-744 GKGTGALRQAVREYL
+744 GKGSGALRKAVREHL
-759 RTHPLVA
+759 STHPLVA
-766 SYRNAEP
+766 SYRGAD
-773 AEGGDG
+773 ATEGGDG
-779 VTVVV
+779 VTVVTLK
-784 FR
+784 

>member
-1 MKLGYNSVGM
+1 MN
-11 SAHTLKV
+11 AHTLRV
-18 LEYEAI
+18 LEYDAI

-32 TTPMGAERAHRMSP
+32 TTPLGAERARQMTP
-46 LTDEDVIRLRLQQT
+46 LTDVETVRLRLQQT
-60 SEARRLIDLAEEM
+60 SEARRLVDLAEPM
-73 SLRGAQDVRSTV
+73 SLRGAQDVRSAV
-85 SLARAGGVLTPEA
+85 SLARAGGVLTSES
-98 LLSIADTLETARRL
+98 LLSIADTLETARRM
-112 RTFLLARE
+112 RQFLLARE
-120 EKCPSLCILARQLEP
+120 ERCPALCVLARQMEP
-135 LPGVVDEIRRCLRED
+135 LPDVVGEIRRCLRED
-150 ATVADSASPELARI
+150 ATVADSASPDLARI

-172 SRITERLQA
+172 ARITERLQA
-181 TLNSSRIRN
+181 TLNSSRVRN

-249 AEQNEVERIL
+249 AEQNEIERIL
-259 AELSALVG
+259 AELSAQVG
-267 KHSDTLLLTCD
+267 KHADATLLTCD

-287 ARARLSAEWDAVEP
+287 ARARLSVEWDAIEP
-301 ALNMQGRI
+301 GLNTQGKI

-325 IDVELGNRF
+325 IDVELGDRF

-369 DTGTEMAVFEKVF
+369 DSGTEMAVFQKIF

-405 AGMLPQ
+405 AEMLSH
-411 CDERTLV
+411 CDEHTLV

-442 LLARGS
+442 LLARRS

-470 NASVEFDIQTLRPTY
+470 NASVEFDVQTLRPTY

-496 AIVIAQRLGLPQSV
+496 AIVIAQRLGLPQTV

-518 AGRETEAASIMR
+518 AGRETESASIMR
-530 RLEEEQRAVEQE
+530 RLEEEQRAVEEARAAAEQE
-542 RTAAEKEHREAE
+542 RREAQE
-554 SLRKQLQQQ
+554 LRKRLNQQMA
-563 IEKLEEERQRLRE
+563 KLEEERQRVRE
-576 QVAQEVQE
+576 EVAQEVQA
-584 RLQEI
+584 RLRE
-589 LQQAEEAYRRLR
+589 LVQQAEEAYRRLR

-606 NRAAQEARQQV
+606 NRAAQEARQQI
-617 RQAAER
+617 RQSAEE
-623 MKQLLHPPV
+623 MKKLL
-632 AAPSPAEIREGDTV
+632 APSAPASAPEEIREGDTV
-646 RVTTL
+646 KVTTM
-651 NVTGTVLQLTEKEVV
+651 NVTGTVLQLTDKEAM

-672 RVTVPREALRR
+672 RVTVPRDVLRR
-683 VEEKPV
+683 VETARPAAAPAV
-689 SRTPEV
+689 SV
-695 SIPVNLSRT
+695 PVNLRGAMRVS
-704 TNISPEI
+704 SEI

-717 VEEALANLE
+717 VDEALANLDQ
-726 RYLDEAYA
+726 YLHDAYT

-744 GKGTGALRQAVREYL
+744 GKGTGVLRQAVREYL
-759 RTHPLVA
+759 KTHPLVR
-766 SYRNAEP
+766 SYRGASP

-779 VTVVV
+779 VTIVT
-784 FR
+784 FK

>member
-1 MKLGYNSVGM
+1 MN
-11 SAHTLKV
+11 AHTLRV
-18 LEYEAI
+18 LEYDAI
-24 RQKLAAHC
+24 RQKVVAHC
-32 TTPMGAERAHRMSP
+32 ATPMGAERARQMTP
-46 LTDEDVIRLRLQQT
+46 RTDEEAIRVALQQT

-73 SLRGAQDVRSTV
+73 PLRGVQDVRSAA
-85 SLARAGGVLTPEA
+85 SLARAGGILPPES
-98 LLSIADTLETARRL
+98 LLSIADTVESARRL
-112 RTFLLARE
+112 RSFLLTRE
-120 EKCPSLCILARQLEP
+120 EKCPALCVLARQLEP
-135 LPGVVDEIRRCLRED
+135 LPEVVNEVRRCLRED

-164 RQRLRQLH
+164 RQRLRHLH

-249 AEQNEVERIL
+249 AEQNEVVRIL
-259 AELSALVG
+259 AQLSALVG
-267 KHSDTLLLTCD
+267 KYSDPILLTCD
-278 ALGELDFID
+278 ALGELDFIN
-287 ARARLSAEWDAVEP
+287 ARARLSVEWDAIEP
-301 ALNMQGRI
+301 ALNTQGKI

-369 DTGTEMAVFEKVF
+369 DTGTEMAIFQNIF

-391 EQSLSTFSGHITNI
+391 EQSLSTFSGHMTNI
-405 AGMLPQ
+405 AATLPQ
-411 CDERTLV
+411 CDEHTLV

-442 LLARGS
+442 LLARHA

-470 NASVEFDIQTLRPTY
+470 NASVEFDLQTLRPTY

-496 AIVIAQRLGLPQSV
+496 AIVIAQRLGLPSSV

-518 AGRETEAASIMR
+518 AGRETEATSIMR
-530 RLEEEQRAVEQE
+530 RLEEEQRHVEEARQAAEQE
-542 RTAAEKEHREAE
+542 RREAAA
-554 SLRKQLQQQ
+554 LRQQLQQR
-563 IEKLEEERQRLRE
+563 LEQVESERQRLRE
-576 QVAQEVQE
+576 EVTQEVQH
-584 RLQEI
+584 RLYQI

-617 RQAAER
+617 RQAAEQ
-623 MKQLLHPPV
+623 MKQLLAPPA
-632 AAPSPAEIREGDTV
+632 AAPTEIREGDTV
-646 RVTTL
+646 KVTTL
-651 NVTGTVLQLTEKEVV
+651 NVTGTVLQLTQDEAV

-683 VEEKPV
+683 IDEKPV
-689 SRTPEV
+689 SKAPLV
-695 SIPVNLSRT
+695 SVPVNLSRAA
-704 TNISPEI
+704 NISPEI

-717 VEEALANLE
+717 VDEALANLDQ
-726 RYLDEAYA
+726 YLSEAYA
-734 AGLEQVRVIH
+734 AGLQQVRVIH
-744 GKGTGALRQAVREYL
+744 GKGTGTLRKAVREYL
-759 RTHPLVA
+759 NTHPLVA
-766 SYRNAEP
+766 SYRGAD
-773 AEGGDG
+773 ATEGGDG
-779 VTVVV
+779 VTIVTLK
-784 FR
+784 

>member
-1 MKLGYNSVGM
+1 MN
-11 SAHTLKV
+11 AHTLRV
-18 LEYEAI
+18 LEYDAI
-24 RQKLAAHC
+24 RQKVVAHC
-32 TTPMGAERAHRMSP
+32 ATPMGAERARQMTP
-46 LTDEDVIRLRLQQT
+46 RTDEEAIRVALQQT

-73 SLRGAQDVRSTV
+73 PLRGVQDVRSAA
-85 SLARAGGVLTPEA
+85 SLARAGGILPPES
-98 LLSIADTLETARRL
+98 LLSIADTVESARRL
-112 RTFLLARE
+112 RSFLLTRE
-120 EKCPSLCILARQLEP
+120 EKCPALCVLARQLEP
-135 LPGVVDEIRRCLRED
+135 LPEVVNEVRRCLRED

-164 RQRLRQLH
+164 RQRLRHLH

-249 AEQNEVERIL
+249 AEQNEVVRIL
-259 AELSALVG
+259 AQLSALVG
-267 KHSDTLLLTCD
+267 KYSDPILLTCD
-278 ALGELDFID
+278 ALGELDFIN
-287 ARARLSAEWDAVEP
+287 ARARLSVEWDAIEP
-301 ALNMQGRI
+301 ALNTQGKI

-369 DTGTEMAVFEKVF
+369 DTGTEMAIFQNIF

-391 EQSLSTFSGHITNI
+391 EQSLSTFSGHMTNI
-405 AGMLPQ
+405 AATLPQ
-411 CDERTLV
+411 CDEHTLV

-442 LLARGS
+442 LLARHA

-470 NASVEFDIQTLRPTY
+470 NASVEFDLQTLRPTY

-496 AIVIAQRLGLPQSV
+496 AIVIAQRLGLPSSV

-518 AGRETEAASIMR
+518 AGRETEATSIMR
-530 RLEEEQRAVEQE
+530 RLEEEQRHVEEARQAAEQE
-542 RTAAEKEHREAE
+542 RREAAA
-554 SLRKQLQQQ
+554 LRQQLQQR
-563 IEKLEEERQRLRE
+563 LEQVESERQRLRE
-576 QVAQEVQE
+576 EVTQEVQH
-584 RLQEI
+584 RLHQI

-617 RQAAER
+617 RQAAEQ
-623 MKQLLHPPV
+623 MKQLLAPPA
-632 AAPSPAEIREGDTV
+632 AAPTEIREGDTV
-646 RVTTL
+646 KVTTL
-651 NVTGTVLQLTEKEVV
+651 NVTGTVLQLTQDEAV

-683 VEEKPV
+683 IDEKPV
-689 SRTPEV
+689 SKAPLV
-695 SIPVNLSRT
+695 SAPVNLSRAA
-704 TNISPEI
+704 NISPEI

-717 VEEALANLE
+717 VDEALANLDQ
-726 RYLDEAYA
+726 YLSEAYA
-734 AGLEQVRVIH
+734 AGLQQVRVIH
-744 GKGTGALRQAVREYL
+744 GKGTGTLRKAVREYL
-759 RTHPLVA
+759 NTHPLVA
-766 SYRNAEP
+766 SYRGAD
-773 AEGGDG
+773 ATEGGDG
-779 VTVVV
+779 VTIVTLK
-784 FR
+784 

>member
-1 MKLGYNSVGM
+1 MN
-11 SAHTLKV
+11 AHTLRV
-18 LEYEAI
+18 LEYDAI
-24 RQKLAAHC
+24 RQKVVAHC
-32 TTPMGAERAHRMSP
+32 ATPMGAERARQMTP
-46 LTDEDVIRLRLQQT
+46 RTDEEAIRVALQQT

-73 SLRGAQDVRSTV
+73 PLRGVQDVRSAA
-85 SLARAGGVLTPEA
+85 SLARAGGILPPES
-98 LLSIADTLETARRL
+98 LLSIADTVESARRL
-112 RTFLLARE
+112 RSFLLTRE
-120 EKCPSLCILARQLEP
+120 EKCPALCVLARQLEP
-135 LPGVVDEIRRCLRED
+135 LPEVVNEVRRCLRED

-164 RQRLRQLH
+164 RQRLRHLH

-249 AEQNEVERIL
+249 AEQNEVVRIL
-259 AELSALVG
+259 AQLSALVG
-267 KHSDTLLLTCD
+267 KYSDPILLTCD
-278 ALGELDFID
+278 ALGELDFIN
-287 ARARLSAEWDAVEP
+287 ARARLSVEWDAIEP
-301 ALNMQGRI
+301 ALNTQGKI

-369 DTGTEMAVFEKVF
+369 DTGTEMAIFQNIF

-391 EQSLSTFSGHITNI
+391 EQSLSTFSGHMTNI
-405 AGMLPQ
+405 AATLPQ
-411 CDERTLV
+411 CDEHTLV

-442 LLARGS
+442 LLARHA

-470 NASVEFDIQTLRPTY
+470 NASVEFDLQTLRPTY

-496 AIVIAQRLGLPQSV
+496 AIVIAQRLGLPSSV

-518 AGRETEAASIMR
+518 AGRETEATSIMR
-530 RLEEEQRAVEQE
+530 RLEEEQRHVEEARQAAEQE
-542 RTAAEKEHREAE
+542 RREAAA
-554 SLRKQLQQQ
+554 LRQQLQQR
-563 IEKLEEERQRLRE
+563 LEQVESERQRLRE
-576 QVAQEVQE
+576 EVTQEVQH
-584 RLQEI
+584 RLYQI

-617 RQAAER
+617 RQAAEQ
-623 MKQLLHPPV
+623 MKQLLAPPA
-632 AAPSPAEIREGDTV
+632 AAPTEIREGDTV
-646 RVTTL
+646 KVTTL
-651 NVTGTVLQLTEKEVV
+651 NVTGTVLQLTPKEAV

-683 VEEKPV
+683 IDEKPV
-689 SRTPEV
+689 SKTPLV
-695 SIPVNLSRT
+695 SVAVNVSREA
-704 TNISPEI
+704 NISPEI

-717 VEEALANLE
+717 VDEALANLDQ
-726 RYLDEAYA
+726 YLSEAYA
-734 AGLEQVRVIH
+734 AGLQQVRVIH
-744 GKGTGALRQAVREYL
+744 GKGTGTLRKAVREYL
-759 RTHPLVA
+759 NTHPLVA
-766 SYRNAEP
+766 SYRGAD
-773 AEGGDG
+773 ATEGGDG
-779 VTVVV
+779 VTIVTLK
-784 FR
+784 

>member
-1 MKLGYNSVGM
+1 MN
-11 SAHTLKV
+11 AHTLRV
-18 LEYEAI
+18 LEYDAI
-24 RQKLAAHC
+24 RQKVVAHC
-32 TTPMGAERAHRMSP
+32 ATPMGAERARQMTP
-46 LTDEDVIRLRLQQT
+46 RTDEEAIRVALQQT

-73 SLRGAQDVRSTV
+73 PLRGVQDVRSAA
-85 SLARAGGVLTPEA
+85 SLARAGGILPPES
-98 LLSIADTLETARRL
+98 LLSIADTVESARRL
-112 RTFLLARE
+112 RSFLLTRE
-120 EKCPSLCILARQLEP
+120 EKCPALCVLARQLEP
-135 LPGVVDEIRRCLRED
+135 LPEVVNEVRRCLRED

-164 RQRLRQLH
+164 RQRLRHLH

-249 AEQNEVERIL
+249 AEQNEVVRIL
-259 AELSALVG
+259 AQLSALVG
-267 KHSDTLLLTCD
+267 KYSDPILLTCD
-278 ALGELDFID
+278 ALGELDFIN
-287 ARARLSAEWDAVEP
+287 ARARLSVEWDAIEP
-301 ALNMQGRI
+301 ALNTQGKI

-369 DTGTEMAVFEKVF
+369 DTGTEMAIFQNIF

-391 EQSLSTFSGHITNI
+391 EQSLSTFSGHMTNI
-405 AGMLPQ
+405 AAMLPH
-411 CDERTLV
+411 CDEHTLV

-442 LLARGS
+442 LLARQA

-470 NASVEFDIQTLRPTY
+470 NASVEFDLQTLRPTY

-496 AIVIAQRLGLPQSV
+496 AIVIAQRLGLPSSV

-518 AGRETEAASIMR
+518 AGRETEATSIMR
-530 RLEEEQRAVEQE
+530 RLEEEQRHVEEARQAAEQE
-542 RTAAEKEHREAE
+542 RREAAA
-554 SLRKQLQQQ
+554 LRQQLQQR
-563 IEKLEEERQRLRE
+563 LEQVESERQRLRE
-576 QVAQEVQE
+576 EVTQEVQH
-584 RLQEI
+584 RLHQI

-617 RQAAER
+617 RQAAEQVKR
-623 MKQLLHPPV
+623 LLAPPA
-632 AAPSPAEIREGDTV
+632 AAPTEIREGDTV
-646 RVTTL
+646 KVTTL
-651 NVTGTVLQLTEKEVV
+651 NVTGTVLQLTQDEAV

-683 VEEKPV
+683 IDEKPV
-689 SRTPEV
+689 SKAPLV
-695 SIPVNLSRT
+695 SVPVNLSRAA
-704 TNISPEI
+704 NISPEI

-717 VEEALANLE
+717 VDEALANLDQ
-726 RYLDEAYA
+726 YLSEAYA
-734 AGLEQVRVIH
+734 AGLQQVRVIH
-744 GKGTGALRQAVREYL
+744 GKGTGTLRKAVREYL
-759 RTHPLVA
+759 NTHPLVA
-766 SYRNAEP
+766 SYRGAD
-773 AEGGDG
+773 ATEGGDG
-779 VTVVV
+779 VTIVTLK
-784 FR
+784 

>member
-1 MKLGYNSVGM
+1 MNTHS
-11 SAHTLKV
+11 LKV
-18 LEYEAI
+18 LEYDAI

-32 TTPMGAERAHRMSP
+32 ATPMGAERARQVAPS
-46 LTDEDVIRLRLQQT
+46 TDLDPIRLRLQQT
-60 SEARRLIDLAEEM
+60 SEARRLIDMAEEM
-73 SLRGAQDVRSTV
+73 SLRGGQDVRSAV
-85 SLARAGGVLTPEA
+85 SLARTGGVLTPEW
-98 LLSIADTLETARRL
+98 LLSIADTLEAARRL

-135 LPGVVDEIRRCLRED
+135 LPDVVSEIRRCLRED

-172 SRITERLQA
+172 ARITERLQA

-211 YRAQFGGIVHD
+211 YRVQFGGIVHD

-238 DLGNQIREAQI
+238 DLGNQVREAHI
-249 AEQNEVERIL
+249 AEQNEVERVL

-278 ALGELDFID
+278 ALGELDFIN
-287 ARARLSAEWDAVEP
+287 ARARLSVEWDAVEP
-301 ALNMQGRI
+301 ALNTQGKI
-309 RLRKARHPLL
+309 RLRQARHPLL

-325 IDVELGNRF
+325 IDVELGERF

-369 DTGTEMAVFEKVF
+369 DTGTEMAVFQKVF

-405 AGMLPQ
+405 AGMLAQ

-442 LLARGS
+442 LLARRS

-496 AIVIAQRLGLPQSV
+496 AIVIAQRLGLPPSV

-530 RLEEEQRAVEQE
+530 RLEEEQRAVEQQ
-542 RTAAEKEHREAE
+542 RTAAEQERKEAE
-554 SLRKQLQQQ
+554 SLRKQLQQRLQ
-563 IEKLEEERQRLRE
+563 KLEEERQRLRE
-576 QVAQEVQE
+576 QVAQEVQQ

-606 NRAAQEARQQV
+606 NREAQEARQQV

-623 MKQLLHPPV
+623 MKQLLTPP
-632 AAPSPAEIREGDTV
+632 AATPVPAEIQEGDTV
-646 RVTTL
+646 LVTTL
-651 NVTGTVLQLTEKEVV
+651 NVRGTILQLAEKEAV

-672 RVTVPREALRR
+672 RVTVPREVLRR
-683 VEEKPV
+683 VEEKPGTRPAV
-689 SRTPEV
+689 SV
-695 SIPVNLSRT
+695 PVNLARATS
-704 TNISPEI
+704 ISPEI

-766 SYRNAEP
+766 SYRSAEP

-779 VTVVV
+779 VTVV
-784 FR
+784 RLR

>member
-1 MKLGYNSVGM
+1 MN
-11 SAHTLKV
+11 AHTLRV
-18 LEYEAI
+18 LEYDAI
-24 RQKLAAHC
+24 RQKVMAHC
-32 TTPMGAERAHRMSP
+32 ATPMGAERARQMTP
-46 LTDEDVIRLRLQQT
+46 RIEEEAIRLGLQQT

-73 SLRGAQDVRSTV
+73 PLRGVQDVRSAA
-85 SLARAGGVLTPEA
+85 SLARAGGILPPES
-98 LLSIADTLETARRL
+98 LLSIADTVETARRL
-112 RTFLLARE
+112 RSFLLTRE
-120 EKCPSLCILARQLEP
+120 EKCPALCVLARQLEP
-135 LPGVVDEIRRCLRED
+135 LPEVVNEVRRCLKDD

-164 RQRLRQLH
+164 RQRLRHLH

-259 AELSALVG
+259 AQLSALVG
-267 KHSDTLLLTCD
+267 KYSDPILLTCD
-278 ALGELDFID
+278 ALGELDFIN
-287 ARARLSAEWDAVEP
+287 ARARLSVEWDAIEP
-301 ALNMQGRI
+301 ALNTQGKI

-369 DTGTEMAVFEKVF
+369 DTGTEMAIFQNIF

-391 EQSLSTFSGHITNI
+391 EQSLSTFSGHMTNI
-405 AGMLPQ
+405 AAMLPH
-411 CDERTLV
+411 CDEHTLV

-442 LLARGS
+442 LLVRHA

-470 NASVEFDIQTLRPTY
+470 NASVEFDLQTLRPTY

-496 AIVIAQRLGLPQSV
+496 AIVIAQRLGLPPSV

-530 RLEEEQRAVEQE
+530 RLEEEQRHVEEARQAAEQE
-542 RTAAEKEHREAE
+542 RREAAA
-554 SLRKQLQQQ
+554 LRQQLQQR
-563 IEKLEEERQRLRE
+563 LEQLETERQRLRE
-576 QVAQEVQE
+576 EVTQEVQH
-584 RLQEI
+584 RLHQI

-617 RQAAER
+617 RQAAEQ
-623 MKQLLHPPV
+623 MKRLLTPPA
-632 AAPSPAEIREGDTV
+632 AAPSEIREGDTV

-651 NVTGTVLQLTEKEVV
+651 NVTGTVLQLTQEEAV

-672 RVTVPREALRR
+672 RITVPREALRR
-683 VEEKPV
+683 TDEKPV
-689 SRTPEV
+689 SKTPLV
-695 SIPVNLSRT
+695 SVPVNLSRAV
-704 TNISPEI
+704 NISPEI

-717 VEEALANLE
+717 VEEAIANLDQ
-726 RYLDEAYA
+726 YLSEAYA
-734 AGLEQVRVIH
+734 AGLQQVRVIH
-744 GKGTGALRQAVREYL
+744 GKGTGTLRKAVRDYL
-759 RTHPLVA
+759 STHPLVA
-766 SYRNAEP
+766 SYRGAD
-773 AEGGDG
+773 ATEGGDG
-779 VTVVV
+779 VTIVTLK
-784 FR
+784 

>member
-1 MKLGYNSVGM
+1 MN
-11 SAHTLKV
+11 AHTLRV
-18 LEYEAI
+18 LEYDAI
-24 RQKLAAHC
+24 RQKVVAHC
-32 TTPMGAERAHRMSP
+32 ATPMGAERARQMTP
-46 LTDEDVIRLRLQQT
+46 RTDEEAIRVALQQT

-73 SLRGAQDVRSTV
+73 PLRGVQDVRSAA
-85 SLARAGGVLTPEA
+85 SLARAGGILPPES
-98 LLSIADTLETARRL
+98 LLSIADTVESARRL
-112 RTFLLARE
+112 RSFLLTRE
-120 EKCPSLCILARQLEP
+120 EKCPALCVLARQLEP
-135 LPGVVDEIRRCLRED
+135 LPEVVNEVRRCLRED

-164 RQRLRQLH
+164 RQRLRRLH

-249 AEQNEVERIL
+249 AEQNEVVRIL
-259 AELSALVG
+259 AQLSALVG
-267 KHSDTLLLTCD
+267 KYSDPILLTCD
-278 ALGELDFID
+278 ALGELDFIN
-287 ARARLSAEWDAVEP
+287 ARARLSVEWDAIEP
-301 ALNMQGRI
+301 ALNTQGKI

-369 DTGTEMAVFEKVF
+369 DTGTEMAIFQNIF

-391 EQSLSTFSGHITNI
+391 EQSLSTFSGHMTNI
-405 AGMLPQ
+405 AATLPQ
-411 CDERTLV
+411 CDEHTLV

-442 LLARGS
+442 LLARHA

-470 NASVEFDIQTLRPTY
+470 NASVEFDLQTLRPTY

-496 AIVIAQRLGLPQSV
+496 AIVIAQRLGLPSSV

-518 AGRETEAASIMR
+518 AGRETEATSIMR
-530 RLEEEQRAVEQE
+530 RLEEEQRHVEEARQAAEQE
-542 RTAAEKEHREAE
+542 RREAAA
-554 SLRKQLQQQ
+554 LRQQLQQR
-563 IEKLEEERQRLRE
+563 LEQVESERQRLRE
-576 QVAQEVQE
+576 EVTQEVQH
-584 RLQEI
+584 RLYQI

-617 RQAAER
+617 RQAAEQ
-623 MKQLLHPPV
+623 MKQLLAPPA
-632 AAPSPAEIREGDTV
+632 AAPTEIREGDTV
-646 RVTTL
+646 KVTTL
-651 NVTGTVLQLTEKEVV
+651 NVTGTVLQLTQDEAV

-683 VEEKPV
+683 IDEKPV
-689 SRTPEV
+689 SKTPLV
-695 SIPVNLSRT
+695 SVAVNVSREA
-704 TNISPEI
+704 NISPEI

-717 VEEALANLE
+717 VDEALANLDQ
-726 RYLDEAYA
+726 YLSEAYA
-734 AGLEQVRVIH
+734 AGLQQVRVIH
-744 GKGTGALRQAVREYL
+744 GKGTGTLRKAVREYL
-759 RTHPLVA
+759 NTHPLVA
-766 SYRNAEP
+766 SYRGAD
-773 AEGGDG
+773 ATEGGDG
-779 VTVVV
+779 VTIVTLK
-784 FR
+784 

>member
-1 MKLGYNSVGM
+1 MN
-11 SAHTLKV
+11 AHTLRV
-18 LEYEAI
+18 LEYDAI
-24 RQKLAAHC
+24 RQKVVAHC
-32 TTPMGAERAHRMSP
+32 ATPMGAERARQMTP
-46 LTDEDVIRLRLQQT
+46 RTDEEAIRVALQQT

-73 SLRGAQDVRSTV
+73 PLRGVQDVRSAA
-85 SLARAGGVLTPEA
+85 SLARAGGILPPES
-98 LLSIADTLETARRL
+98 LLSIADTVESARRL
-112 RTFLLARE
+112 RSFLLTRE
-120 EKCPSLCILARQLEP
+120 EKCPALCVLARQLEP
-135 LPGVVDEIRRCLRED
+135 LPEVVNEVRRCLRED

-164 RQRLRQLH
+164 RQRLRRLH

-249 AEQNEVERIL
+249 AEQNEVVRIL
-259 AELSALVG
+259 AQLSALVG
-267 KHSDTLLLTCD
+267 KYSDPILLTCD
-278 ALGELDFID
+278 ALGELDFIN
-287 ARARLSAEWDAVEP
+287 ARARLSVEWDAIEP
-301 ALNMQGRI
+301 ALNTQGKI

-369 DTGTEMAVFEKVF
+369 DTGTEMAIFQNIF

-391 EQSLSTFSGHITNI
+391 EQSLSTFSGHMTNI
-405 AGMLPQ
+405 AAMLPH
-411 CDERTLV
+411 CDEHTLV

-442 LLARGS
+442 LLARQA

-470 NASVEFDIQTLRPTY
+470 NASVEFDLQTLRPTY

-496 AIVIAQRLGLPQSV
+496 AIVIAQRLGLPSSV

-518 AGRETEAASIMR
+518 AGRETEATSIMR
-530 RLEEEQRAVEQE
+530 RLEEEQRHVEEARQAAEQE
-542 RTAAEKEHREAE
+542 RREAAA
-554 SLRKQLQQQ
+554 LRQQLQQR
-563 IEKLEEERQRLRE
+563 LEQVESERQRLRE
-576 QVAQEVQE
+576 EVTQEVQH
-584 RLQEI
+584 RLHQI

-617 RQAAER
+617 RQAAEQ
-623 MKQLLHPPV
+623 MKQLLAPPA
-632 AAPSPAEIREGDTV
+632 AAPTEIREGDTV
-646 RVTTL
+646 KVTTL
-651 NVTGTVLQLTEKEVV
+651 NVTGTVLQLTQDEAV

-683 VEEKPV
+683 IDEKPV
-689 SRTPEV
+689 SKAPLV
-695 SIPVNLSRT
+695 SVPVNLSRAA
-704 TNISPEI
+704 NISPEI

-717 VEEALANLE
+717 VDEALANLDQ
-726 RYLDEAYA
+726 YLSEAYA
-734 AGLEQVRVIH
+734 AGLQQVRVIH
-744 GKGTGALRQAVREYL
+744 GKGTGTLRKAVREYL
-759 RTHPLVA
+759 NTHPLVA
-766 SYRNAEP
+766 SYRGAD
-773 AEGGDG
+773 ATEGGDG
-779 VTVVV
+779 VTIVTLK
-784 FR
+784 

>member
-1 MKLGYNSVGM
+1 MN
-11 SAHTLKV
+11 AHTLRV
-18 LEYEAI
+18 LEYDAI
-24 RQKLAAHC
+24 RQKVVAHC
-32 TTPMGAERAHRMSP
+32 ATPMGAERARQMTP
-46 LTDEDVIRLRLQQT
+46 RTDEEAIRLGLQQT

-73 SLRGAQDVRSTV
+73 PLRGVQDVRSAA
-85 SLARAGGVLTPEA
+85 SLARAGGILPPES
-98 LLSIADTLETARRL
+98 LLSIADTVETARRL
-112 RTFLLARE
+112 RSFLLARE
-120 EKCPSLCILARQLEP
+120 EKCPALCVLARQLEP
-135 LPGVVDEIRRCLRED
+135 LPEVVNEVRRCLRED

-164 RQRLRQLH
+164 RQRLRHLH

-259 AELSALVG
+259 AQLSALVG
-267 KHSDTLLLTCD
+267 KYSDPILLTCD
-278 ALGELDFID
+278 ALGELDFIN
-287 ARARLSAEWDAVEP
+287 ARARLSVEWDAIEP
-301 ALNMQGRI
+301 ALNTQGKI

-319 KPPVVP
+319 KPSVVP

-369 DTGTEMAVFEKVF
+369 DTGTEMAIFQNIF

-391 EQSLSTFSGHITNI
+391 EQSLSTFSGHMTNI
-405 AGMLPQ
+405 AAMLPH
-411 CDERTLV
+411 CDEHTLV

-442 LLARGS
+442 LLARHA

-470 NASVEFDIQTLRPTY
+470 NASVEFDLQTLRPTY

-496 AIVIAQRLGLPQSV
+496 AIVIAQRLGLPPSV

-518 AGRETEAASIMR
+518 AGRETEATSIMR
-530 RLEEEQRAVEQE
+530 RLEEEQRHVEEARQ
-542 RTAAEKEHREAE
+542 AAELERREAAA
-554 SLRKQLQQQ
+554 LRQQLQQR
-563 IEKLEEERQRLRE
+563 LEQLETERQRLRE
-576 QVAQEVQE
+576 EVTQEVQH
-584 RLQEI
+584 RLYQI

-617 RQAAER
+617 RQAAEQVKR
-623 MKQLLHPPV
+623 LLTPP
-632 AAPSPAEIREGDTV
+632 AAASSEIREGDTV

-651 NVTGTVLQLTEKEVV
+651 NVTGTVLQLTQEEAV

-672 RVTVPREALRR
+672 RVTVPREVLRR
-683 VEEKPV
+683 IDEKPV
-689 SRTPEV
+689 SKTPLV
-695 SIPVNLSRT
+695 SVPINLSRAA
-704 TNISPEI
+704 NISPEI

-717 VEEALANLE
+717 VEEALANLDQ
-726 RYLDEAYA
+726 YLSEAYA
-734 AGLEQVRVIH
+734 AGLQQVRVIH
-744 GKGTGALRQAVREYL
+744 GKGTGTLRKAVREYL
-759 RTHPLVA
+759 STHPLVD
-766 SYRNAEP
+766 SYRGAD
-773 AEGGDG
+773 ATEGGDG
-779 VTVVV
+779 VTIVTLK
-784 FR
+784 

>member
-1 MKLGYNSVGM
+1 MT
-11 SAHTLKV
+11 AHTLRV

-24 RQKLAAHC
+24 RERLMAHC
-32 TTPMGAERAHRMSP
+32 TTPLGAQRVRQMQP
-46 LTDEDVIRLRLQQT
+46 LTNIDAIRLRLQQT

-73 SLRGAQDVRSTV
+73 SLRGAQDVRSPV
-85 SLARAGGVLTPEA
+85 SLARAGGVLPPES
-98 LLSIADTLETARRL
+98 LLSVADTLETARRL
-112 RTFLLARE
+112 RQFLLARE
-120 EKCPSLCILARQLEP
+120 ERCPALCVLARQLEP
-135 LPGVVDEIRRCLRED
+135 LPEVAGEIRRCLRDD
-150 ATVADSASPELARI
+150 ATVADSASPELARL

-172 SRITERLQA
+172 TRITERLQA
-181 TLNSSRIRN
+181 ALGSTRIRN

-238 DLGNQIREAQI
+238 DLGNQIREAQV
-249 AEQNEVERIL
+249 AEQAEIERIL
-259 AELSALVG
+259 AQLSALVG
-267 KHSDTLLLTCD
+267 QHSDALLLTCD
-278 ALGELDFID
+278 ALAELDFID
-287 ARARLSAEWDAVEP
+287 ARARLSAEWDAIEP
-301 ALNMQGRI
+301 VLNTQGKI
-309 RLRKARHPLL
+309 RLRQARHPLL

-325 IDVELGNRF
+325 IDAELGDRF

-369 DTGTEMAVFEKVF
+369 DTGTEMAVFPKVF

-411 CDERTLV
+411 CDDHTLV

-442 LLARGS
+442 LLARRS

-470 NASVEFDIQTLRPTY
+470 NASVEFDVQTLRPTY
-485 HLRIGTPGSSH
+485 HLRLGTPGSSH

-510 IETAQARL
+510 IDTAQARL
-518 AGRETEAASIMR
+518 AGRETEASSIMR
-530 RLEEEQRAVEQE
+530 RLEEEQRLVEE
-542 RTAAEKEHREAE
+542 ARTAAEKERREAQE
-554 SLRKQLQQQ
+554 LRRQLQRR
-563 IEKLEEERQRLRE
+563 LEQLDEERRRLRE
-576 QVAQEVQE
+576 EVSQEVQA
-584 RLQEI
+584 RLQE
-589 LQQAEEAYRRLR
+589 LVQQAEEAYRRLR

-617 RQAAER
+617 RQAEQKLR
-623 MKQLLHPPV
+623 ELLTPR
-632 AAPSPAEIREGDTV
+632 PSTHLPGEIREGDTV
-646 RVTTL
+646 KVTTL
-651 NVTGTVLQLTEKEVV
+651 NVTGTVLHLTEKEAV

-683 VEEKPV
+683 IVAPASAAPAISV
-689 SRTPEV
+689 
-695 SIPVNLSRT
+695 PVNLSRAAQV
-704 TNISPEI
+704 SPEI

-717 VEEALANLE
+717 VDEALANLDQ
-726 RYLDEAYA
+726 YLHDAYT
-734 AGLEQVRVIH
+734 AGLEQVRVVH
-744 GKGTGALRQAVREYL
+744 GKGTGALRQAVRDYL

-766 SYRNAEP
+766 SYRGAEP

-779 VTVVV
+779 VTIV
-784 FR
+784 RLK

>member
-1 MKLGYNSVGM
+1 MN
-11 SAHTLKV
+11 AHTLRV
-18 LEYEAI
+18 LEYDAI
-24 RQKLAAHC
+24 RQKVVAHC
-32 TTPMGAERAHRMSP
+32 ATPMGAERARQMTP
-46 LTDEDVIRLRLQQT
+46 RTDEEAIRVALQQT

-73 SLRGAQDVRSTV
+73 PLRGVQDVRSAA
-85 SLARAGGVLTPEA
+85 SLARAGGILPPES
-98 LLSIADTLETARRL
+98 LLSIADTVESARRL
-112 RTFLLARE
+112 RSFLLTRE
-120 EKCPSLCILARQLEP
+120 EKCPALCVLARQLEP
-135 LPGVVDEIRRCLRED
+135 LPEVVNEVRRCLRED

-164 RQRLRQLH
+164 RQRLRHLH

-249 AEQNEVERIL
+249 AEQNEVVRIL
-259 AELSALVG
+259 AQLSALVG
-267 KHSDTLLLTCD
+267 KYSDPILLTCD
-278 ALGELDFID
+278 ALGELDFIN
-287 ARARLSAEWDAVEP
+287 ARARLSVEWDAIEP
-301 ALNMQGRI
+301 ALNTQGKI

-369 DTGTEMAVFEKVF
+369 DTGTEMAIFQNIF

-391 EQSLSTFSGHITNI
+391 EQSLSTFSGHMTNI
-405 AGMLPQ
+405 AATLPQ
-411 CDERTLV
+411 CDEHTLV

-442 LLARGS
+442 LLARHA

-470 NASVEFDIQTLRPTY
+470 NASVEFDLQTLRPTY

-496 AIVIAQRLGLPQSV
+496 AIVIAQRLGLPSSV

-518 AGRETEAASIMR
+518 AGRETEATSIMR
-530 RLEEEQRAVEQE
+530 RLEEEQRHVEEARQAAEQE
-542 RTAAEKEHREAE
+542 RREAAA
-554 SLRKQLQQQ
+554 LRQQLQQR
-563 IEKLEEERQRLRE
+563 LEQVESERQRLRE
-576 QVAQEVQE
+576 EVTQEVQH
-584 RLQEI
+584 RLHQI

-617 RQAAER
+617 RQAAEQ
-623 MKQLLHPPV
+623 MKQLLAPPA
-632 AAPSPAEIREGDTV
+632 AAPTEIREGDTV
-646 RVTTL
+646 KVTTL
-651 NVTGTVLQLTEKEVV
+651 NVTGTVLQLTQDEAV

-683 VEEKPV
+683 IDEKPV
-689 SRTPEV
+689 SKAPLV
-695 SIPVNLSRT
+695 SVPVNLSRAA
-704 TNISPEI
+704 NISPEI

-717 VEEALANLE
+717 VDEALANLDQ
-726 RYLDEAYA
+726 YLSEAYA
-734 AGLEQVRVIH
+734 AGLQQVRVIH
-744 GKGTGALRQAVREYL
+744 GKGTGTLRKAVREYL
-759 RTHPLVA
+759 NTHPLVA
-766 SYRNAEP
+766 SYRGAD
-773 AEGGDG
+773 ATEGGDG
-779 VTVVV
+779 VTIVTLK
-784 FR
+784 

>member
-1 MKLGYNSVGM
+1 MN
-11 SAHTLKV
+11 AHTLRV
-18 LEYEAI
+18 LEYDAI
-24 RQKLAAHC
+24 RQKVVAHC
-32 TTPMGAERAHRMSP
+32 ATPMGAERARQMTP
-46 LTDEDVIRLRLQQT
+46 RTDEEAIRVALQQT

-73 SLRGAQDVRSTV
+73 PLRGVQDVRSAA
-85 SLARAGGVLTPEA
+85 SLARAGGILPPES
-98 LLSIADTLETARRL
+98 LLSIADTVESARRL
-112 RTFLLARE
+112 RSFLLTRE
-120 EKCPSLCILARQLEP
+120 EKCPALCVLARQLEP
-135 LPGVVDEIRRCLRED
+135 LPEVVNEVRRCLRED

-164 RQRLRQLH
+164 RQRLRRLH

-249 AEQNEVERIL
+249 AEQNEVVRIL
-259 AELSALVG
+259 AQLSALVG
-267 KHSDTLLLTCD
+267 KYSDPILLTCD
-278 ALGELDFID
+278 ALGELDFIN
-287 ARARLSAEWDAVEP
+287 ARARLSVEWDAIEP
-301 ALNMQGRI
+301 ALNTQGKI

-369 DTGTEMAVFEKVF
+369 DTGTEMAIFQNIF

-391 EQSLSTFSGHITNI
+391 EQSLSTFSGHMTNI
-405 AGMLPQ
+405 AATLPQ
-411 CDERTLV
+411 CDEHTLV

-442 LLARGS
+442 LLARQA

-470 NASVEFDIQTLRPTY
+470 NASVEFDLQTLRPTY

-496 AIVIAQRLGLPQSV
+496 AIVIAQRLGLPSSV

-518 AGRETEAASIMR
+518 AGRETEATSIMR
-530 RLEEEQRAVEQE
+530 RLEEEQRHVEEARQAAEQE
-542 RTAAEKEHREAE
+542 RREAAA
-554 SLRKQLQQQ
+554 LRQQLQQR
-563 IEKLEEERQRLRE
+563 LEQVESERQRLRE
-576 QVAQEVQE
+576 EVTQEVQH
-584 RLQEI
+584 RLHQI

-617 RQAAER
+617 RQAAEQ
-623 MKQLLHPPV
+623 MKQLLAPPA
-632 AAPSPAEIREGDTV
+632 AAPTEIREGDTV
-646 RVTTL
+646 KVTTL
-651 NVTGTVLQLTEKEVV
+651 NVTGTVLQLTQDEAV

-683 VEEKPV
+683 IDEKPV
-689 SRTPEV
+689 SKAPLV
-695 SIPVNLSRT
+695 SVPVNLSRAA
-704 TNISPEI
+704 NISPEI

-717 VEEALANLE
+717 VDEALANLDQ
-726 RYLDEAYA
+726 YLSEAYA
-734 AGLEQVRVIH
+734 AGLQQVRVIH
-744 GKGTGALRQAVREYL
+744 GKGTGTLRKAVREYL
-759 RTHPLVA
+759 NTHPLVA
-766 SYRNAEP
+766 SYRGAD
-773 AEGGDG
+773 ATEGGDG
-779 VTVVV
+779 VTIVTLK
-784 FR
+784 

>member
-1 MKLGYNSVGM
+1 MN
-11 SAHTLKV
+11 AHTLRV
-18 LEYEAI
+18 LEYDAI
-24 RQKLAAHC
+24 RQKVVAHC
-32 TTPMGAERAHRMSP
+32 ATPMGAERARQMTP
-46 LTDEDVIRLRLQQT
+46 RTDEEAIRVALQQT

-73 SLRGAQDVRSTV
+73 PLRGVQDVRSAA
-85 SLARAGGVLTPEA
+85 SLARAGGILPPES
-98 LLSIADTLETARRL
+98 LLSIADTVESARRL
-112 RTFLLARE
+112 RSFLLTRE
-120 EKCPSLCILARQLEP
+120 EKCPALCVLARQLEP
-135 LPGVVDEIRRCLRED
+135 LPEVVNEVRRCLRED

-164 RQRLRQLH
+164 RQRLRHLH

-249 AEQNEVERIL
+249 AEQNEVVRIL
-259 AELSALVG
+259 AQLSALVG
-267 KHSDTLLLTCD
+267 KYSDPILLTCD
-278 ALGELDFID
+278 ALGELDFIN
-287 ARARLSAEWDAVEP
+287 ARARLSVEWDAIEP
-301 ALNMQGRI
+301 ALNTQGKI

-369 DTGTEMAVFEKVF
+369 DTGTEMAIFQNIF

-391 EQSLSTFSGHITNI
+391 EQSLSTFSGHMTNI
-405 AGMLPQ
+405 AATLPQ
-411 CDERTLV
+411 CDEHTLV

-442 LLARGS
+442 LLARHA

-470 NASVEFDIQTLRPTY
+470 NASVEFDLQTLRPTY

-496 AIVIAQRLGLPQSV
+496 AIVIAQRLGLPPSV

-518 AGRETEAASIMR
+518 AGRETEATSIMR
-530 RLEEEQRAVEQE
+530 RLEEEQRHVEEARQAAEQE
-542 RTAAEKEHREAE
+542 RREAAA
-554 SLRKQLQQQ
+554 LRQQLQQR
-563 IEKLEEERQRLRE
+563 LEQVESERQRLRE
-576 QVAQEVQE
+576 EVTQEVQH
-584 RLQEI
+584 RLHQI

-617 RQAAER
+617 RQAAEQ
-623 MKQLLHPPV
+623 MKQLLAPPA
-632 AAPSPAEIREGDTV
+632 AAPTEIREGDTV
-646 RVTTL
+646 KVTTL
-651 NVTGTVLQLTEKEVV
+651 NVTGTVLQLTQDEAV

-683 VEEKPV
+683 IDEKPV
-689 SRTPEV
+689 SKAPLV
-695 SIPVNLSRT
+695 SVPVNLSRAA
-704 TNISPEI
+704 NISPEI

-717 VEEALANLE
+717 VDEALANLDQ
-726 RYLDEAYA
+726 YLSEAYA
-734 AGLEQVRVIH
+734 AGLQQVRVIH
-744 GKGTGALRQAVREYL
+744 GKGTGTLRKAVREYL
-759 RTHPLVA
+759 NTHPLVA
-766 SYRNAEP
+766 SYRGAD
-773 AEGGDG
+773 ATEGGDG
-779 VTVVV
+779 VTIVTLK
-784 FR
+784 

>member
-1 MKLGYNSVGM
+1 MN
-11 SAHTLKV
+11 AHTLRV
-18 LEYEAI
+18 LEYDAI
-24 RQKLAAHC
+24 RQKVVAHC
-32 TTPMGAERAHRMSP
+32 ATPMGAERARQMTP
-46 LTDEDVIRLRLQQT
+46 RTDEEAIRVALQQT

-73 SLRGAQDVRSTV
+73 PLRGVQDVRSAA
-85 SLARAGGVLTPEA
+85 SLARAGGILPPES
-98 LLSIADTLETARRL
+98 LLSIADTVESARRL
-112 RTFLLARE
+112 RSFLLTRE
-120 EKCPSLCILARQLEP
+120 EKCPALCVLARQLEP
-135 LPGVVDEIRRCLRED
+135 LPEVVNEVRRCLRED

-164 RQRLRQLH
+164 RQRLRRLH

-249 AEQNEVERIL
+249 AEQNEVVRIL
-259 AELSALVG
+259 AQLSALVG
-267 KHSDTLLLTCD
+267 KYSDPILLTCD
-278 ALGELDFID
+278 ALGELDFIN
-287 ARARLSAEWDAVEP
+287 ARARLSVEWDAIEP
-301 ALNMQGRI
+301 ALNTQGKI

-369 DTGTEMAVFEKVF
+369 DTGTEMAIFQNIF

-391 EQSLSTFSGHITNI
+391 EQSLSTFSGHMTNI
-405 AGMLPQ
+405 AATLPH
-411 CDERTLV
+411 CDEHTLV

-442 LLARGS
+442 LLARHA

-470 NASVEFDIQTLRPTY
+470 NASVEFDLQTLRPTY

-496 AIVIAQRLGLPQSV
+496 AIVIAQRLGLPPSV

-518 AGRETEAASIMR
+518 AGRETEATSIMR
-530 RLEEEQRAVEQE
+530 RLEEEQRHVEEARQAAEQE
-542 RTAAEKEHREAE
+542 RREAAA
-554 SLRKQLQQQ
+554 LRHQLQQR
-563 IEKLEEERQRLRE
+563 LEQVESERQRLRE
-576 QVAQEVQE
+576 EVTQEVQH
-584 RLQEI
+584 RLYQI

-606 NRAAQEARQQV
+606 NRVAQEARQQV
-617 RQAAER
+617 RQAAEQVKR
-623 MKQLLHPPV
+623 LLTPPP
-632 AAPSPAEIREGDTV
+632 AASSEIREGDTV

-651 NVTGTVLQLTEKEVV
+651 NVTGTVLQLTPKEAV

-683 VEEKPV
+683 IDEKPV
-689 SRTPEV
+689 SKAPLV
-695 SIPVNLSRT
+695 SVPVNLSRAA
-704 TNISPEI
+704 NISPEI

-717 VEEALANLE
+717 VDEALANLDQ
-726 RYLDEAYA
+726 YLSEAYA
-734 AGLEQVRVIH
+734 AGLQQVRVIH
-744 GKGTGALRQAVREYL
+744 GKGTGTLRKAVREYL
-759 RTHPLVA
+759 NTHPLVA
-766 SYRNAEP
+766 SYRGAD
-773 AEGGDG
+773 ATEGEDG
-779 VTVVV
+779 VTIVTLK
-784 FR
+784 

>member
-1 MKLGYNSVGM
+1 MN
-11 SAHTLKV
+11 AHTLRV
-18 LEYEAI
+18 LEYDAI
-24 RQKLAAHC
+24 RQKVVAHC
-32 TTPMGAERAHRMSP
+32 ATPMGAERARQMTP
-46 LTDEDVIRLRLQQT
+46 RTDEEAIRVALQQT

-73 SLRGAQDVRSTV
+73 PLRGVQDVRSAA
-85 SLARAGGVLTPEA
+85 SLARAGGILPPES
-98 LLSIADTLETARRL
+98 LLSIADTVESARRL
-112 RTFLLARE
+112 RSFLLTRE
-120 EKCPSLCILARQLEP
+120 EKCPALCVLARQLEP
-135 LPGVVDEIRRCLRED
+135 LPEVVNEVRRCLRED

-164 RQRLRQLH
+164 RQRLRHLH

-249 AEQNEVERIL
+249 AEQNEVVRIL
-259 AELSALVG
+259 AQLSALVG
-267 KHSDTLLLTCD
+267 KYSDPILLTCD
-278 ALGELDFID
+278 ALGELDFIN
-287 ARARLSAEWDAVEP
+287 ARARLSVEWDAIEP
-301 ALNMQGRI
+301 ALNTQGKI

-369 DTGTEMAVFEKVF
+369 DTGTEMAIFQNIF

-391 EQSLSTFSGHITNI
+391 EQSLSTFSGHMTNI
-405 AGMLPQ
+405 AATLPQ
-411 CDERTLV
+411 CDEHTLV

-442 LLARGS
+442 LLARHA

-470 NASVEFDIQTLRPTY
+470 NASVEFDLQTLRPTY

-496 AIVIAQRLGLPQSV
+496 AIVIAQRLGLPSSV

-518 AGRETEAASIMR
+518 AGRETEATSIMR
-530 RLEEEQRAVEQE
+530 RLEEEQRHVEEARQAAEQE
-542 RTAAEKEHREAE
+542 RREAAA
-554 SLRKQLQQQ
+554 LRQQLQQR
-563 IEKLEEERQRLRE
+563 LEQVESERQRLRE
-576 QVAQEVQE
+576 EVTQEVQH
-584 RLQEI
+584 RLYQI

-617 RQAAER
+617 RQAAEQ
-623 MKQLLHPPV
+623 MKQLLAPPA
-632 AAPSPAEIREGDTV
+632 AAPTEIREGDTV
-646 RVTTL
+646 KVTTL
-651 NVTGTVLQLTEKEVV
+651 NVTGTVLQLTQEEAV

-683 VEEKPV
+683 IDEKPV
-689 SRTPEV
+689 SKAPLV
-695 SIPVNLSRT
+695 SVPVNLSRAA
-704 TNISPEI
+704 NISPEI

-717 VEEALANLE
+717 VDEALANLDQ
-726 RYLDEAYA
+726 YLSEAYA
-734 AGLEQVRVIH
+734 AGLQQVRVIH
-744 GKGTGALRQAVREYL
+744 GKGTGTLRKAVREYL
-759 RTHPLVA
+759 NTHPLVA
-766 SYRNAEP
+766 SYRGAD
-773 AEGGDG
+773 ATEGGDG
-779 VTVVV
+779 VTIVTLK
-784 FR
+784 

>member
-1 MKLGYNSVGM
+1 MN
-11 SAHTLKV
+11 AHTLRV
-18 LEYEAI
+18 LEYDAI
-24 RQKLAAHC
+24 RQKVVAHC
-32 TTPMGAERAHRMSP
+32 ATPMGAERARQMTP
-46 LTDEDVIRLRLQQT
+46 RTDEEAIRVALQQT

-73 SLRGAQDVRSTV
+73 PLRGVQDVRSAA
-85 SLARAGGVLTPEA
+85 SLARAGGILPPES
-98 LLSIADTLETARRL
+98 LLSIADTVESARRL
-112 RTFLLARE
+112 RSFLLTRE
-120 EKCPSLCILARQLEP
+120 EKCPALCVLARQLEP
-135 LPGVVDEIRRCLRED
+135 LPEVVNEVRRCLRED

-164 RQRLRQLH
+164 RQRLRRLH

-249 AEQNEVERIL
+249 AEQNEVVRIL
-259 AELSALVG
+259 AQLSALVG
-267 KHSDTLLLTCD
+267 KYSDPILLTCD
-278 ALGELDFID
+278 ALGELDFIN
-287 ARARLSAEWDAVEP
+287 ARARLSVEWDAIEP
-301 ALNMQGRI
+301 ALNTQGKI

-369 DTGTEMAVFEKVF
+369 DTGTEMAIFQNIF

-391 EQSLSTFSGHITNI
+391 EQSLSTFSGHMTNI
-405 AGMLPQ
+405 AATLPQ
-411 CDERTLV
+411 CDEHTLV

-442 LLARGS
+442 LLARHA

-470 NASVEFDIQTLRPTY
+470 NASVEFDLQTLRPTY

-496 AIVIAQRLGLPQSV
+496 AIVIAQRLGLPPSV

-518 AGRETEAASIMR
+518 AGRETEATSIMR
-530 RLEEEQRAVEQE
+530 RLEEEQRHVEEARQAAEQE
-542 RTAAEKEHREAE
+542 RREAAA
-554 SLRKQLQQQ
+554 LRHQLQQR
-563 IEKLEEERQRLRE
+563 LEQVESERQRLRE
-576 QVAQEVQE
+576 EVTQEVQH
-584 RLQEI
+584 RLYQI

-617 RQAAER
+617 RQAAEQ
-623 MKQLLHPPV
+623 MKQLLAPPA
-632 AAPSPAEIREGDTV
+632 AAPTEIREGDTV
-646 RVTTL
+646 KVTTL
-651 NVTGTVLQLTEKEVV
+651 NVTGTVLQLTPKEAV

-683 VEEKPV
+683 IDEKPV
-689 SRTPEV
+689 SKAPLV
-695 SIPVNLSRT
+695 SVPVNLSRAA
-704 TNISPEI
+704 NISPEI

-717 VEEALANLE
+717 VDEALANLDQ
-726 RYLDEAYA
+726 YLSEAYA
-734 AGLEQVRVIH
+734 AGLQQVRVIH
-744 GKGTGALRQAVREYL
+744 GKGTGTLRKAVREYL
-759 RTHPLVA
+759 NTHPLVA
-766 SYRNAEP
+766 SYRGAD
-773 AEGGDG
+773 ATEGGDG
-779 VTVVV
+779 VTIVTLK
-784 FR
+784 

>member
-1 MKLGYNSVGM
+1 MN
-11 SAHTLKV
+11 AHTLRV
-18 LEYEAI
+18 LEYDAI
-24 RQKLAAHC
+24 RQKVVAHC
-32 TTPMGAERAHRMSP
+32 ATPMGAERARQMTP
-46 LTDEDVIRLRLQQT
+46 RTDEEAIRVALQQT

-73 SLRGAQDVRSTV
+73 PLRGVQDVRSAA
-85 SLARAGGVLTPEA
+85 SLARAGGILPPES
-98 LLSIADTLETARRL
+98 LLSIADTVESARRL
-112 RTFLLARE
+112 RSFLLTRE
-120 EKCPSLCILARQLEP
+120 EKCPALCVLARQLEP
-135 LPGVVDEIRRCLRED
+135 LPEVVNEVRRCLRED
-150 ATVADSASPELARI
+150 ATVADSACPELARI
-164 RQRLRQLH
+164 RQRLRHLH

-249 AEQNEVERIL
+249 AEQNEVVRIL
-259 AELSALVG
+259 AQLSALVG
-267 KHSDTLLLTCD
+267 KYSDPILLTCD
-278 ALGELDFID
+278 ALGELDFIN
-287 ARARLSAEWDAVEP
+287 ARARLSVEWDAIEP
-301 ALNMQGRI
+301 ALNTQGKI

-369 DTGTEMAVFEKVF
+369 DTGTEMAIFQNIF

-391 EQSLSTFSGHITNI
+391 EQSLSTFSGHMTNI
-405 AGMLPQ
+405 AAMLPH
-411 CDERTLV
+411 CDEHTLV

-442 LLARGS
+442 LLARHA

-470 NASVEFDIQTLRPTY
+470 NASVEFDLQTLRPTY

-496 AIVIAQRLGLPQSV
+496 AIVIAQRLGLPSSV

-518 AGRETEAASIMR
+518 AGRETEATSIMR
-530 RLEEEQRAVEQE
+530 RLEEEQRHVEEARQAAEQE
-542 RTAAEKEHREAE
+542 RREAAA
-554 SLRKQLQQQ
+554 LRQQLQQR
-563 IEKLEEERQRLRE
+563 LEQVESERQRLRE
-576 QVAQEVQE
+576 EVTQEVQH
-584 RLQEI
+584 RLHQI
-589 LQQAEEAYRRLR
+589 LQQAEEAYCRLR

-617 RQAAER
+617 RQAAEQ
-623 MKQLLHPPV
+623 MKQLLAPPA
-632 AAPSPAEIREGDTV
+632 AAPTEIREGDTV
-646 RVTTL
+646 KVTTL
-651 NVTGTVLQLTEKEVV
+651 NVTGTVLQLTQDEAV

-683 VEEKPV
+683 IDEKPV
-689 SRTPEV
+689 SKAPLV
-695 SIPVNLSRT
+695 SVPVNLSRAA
-704 TNISPEI
+704 NISPEI

-717 VEEALANLE
+717 VDEALANLDQ
-726 RYLDEAYA
+726 YLSEAYA
-734 AGLEQVRVIH
+734 AGLQQVRVIH
-744 GKGTGALRQAVREYL
+744 GKGTGTLRKAVREYL
-759 RTHPLVA
+759 NTHPLVA
-766 SYRNAEP
+766 SYRGAD
-773 AEGGDG
+773 ATEGGDG
-779 VTVVV
+779 VTIVTLK
-784 FR
+784 

>member
-1 MKLGYNSVGM
+1 MN
-11 SAHTLKV
+11 AHTLRV
-18 LEYEAI
+18 LEYDAI
-24 RQKLAAHC
+24 RQKVVAHC
-32 TTPMGAERAHRMSP
+32 ATPMGAERARQMTP
-46 LTDEDVIRLRLQQT
+46 RTDEEAIRVALQQT

-73 SLRGAQDVRSTV
+73 PLRGVQDVRSAA
-85 SLARAGGVLTPEA
+85 SLARAGGILPPES
-98 LLSIADTLETARRL
+98 LLSIADTVESARRL
-112 RTFLLARE
+112 RSFLLTRE
-120 EKCPSLCILARQLEP
+120 EKCPALCVLARQLEP
-135 LPGVVDEIRRCLRED
+135 LPEVVNEVRRCLRED

-164 RQRLRQLH
+164 RQRLRRLH

-249 AEQNEVERIL
+249 AEQNEVVRIL
-259 AELSALVG
+259 AQLSALVG
-267 KHSDTLLLTCD
+267 KYSDPILLTCD
-278 ALGELDFID
+278 ALGELDFIN
-287 ARARLSAEWDAVEP
+287 ARARLSVEWDAIEP
-301 ALNMQGRI
+301 ALNTQGKI

-369 DTGTEMAVFEKVF
+369 DTGTEMAIFQNIF

-391 EQSLSTFSGHITNI
+391 EQSLSTFSGHMTNI
-405 AGMLPQ
+405 AATLPQ
-411 CDERTLV
+411 CDEHTLV

-442 LLARGS
+442 LLARHA

-470 NASVEFDIQTLRPTY
+470 NASVEFDLQTLRPTY

-496 AIVIAQRLGLPQSV
+496 AIVIAQRLGLPSSV

-518 AGRETEAASIMR
+518 AGRETEATSIMR
-530 RLEEEQRAVEQE
+530 RLEEEQRHVEEARQAAEQE
-542 RTAAEKEHREAE
+542 RREAAA
-554 SLRKQLQQQ
+554 LRQQLQQR
-563 IEKLEEERQRLRE
+563 LEQVESERQRLRE
-576 QVAQEVQE
+576 EVTQEVQH
-584 RLQEI
+584 RLHQI

-617 RQAAER
+617 RQAAEQ
-623 MKQLLHPPV
+623 MKQLLALPA
-632 AAPSPAEIREGDTV
+632 AAPTEIREGDTV
-646 RVTTL
+646 KVTTL
-651 NVTGTVLQLTEKEVV
+651 NVTGTVLQLTQDEAV

-683 VEEKPV
+683 IDEKPV
-689 SRTPEV
+689 SKAPLV
-695 SIPVNLSRT
+695 SVPVNLSRAA
-704 TNISPEI
+704 NISPEI

-717 VEEALANLE
+717 VDEALANLDQ
-726 RYLDEAYA
+726 YLSEAYA
-734 AGLEQVRVIH
+734 AGLQQVRVIH
-744 GKGTGALRQAVREYL
+744 GKGTGTLRKAVREYL
-759 RTHPLVA
+759 NTHPLVA
-766 SYRNAEP
+766 SYRGAD
-773 AEGGDG
+773 ATEGGDG
-779 VTVVV
+779 VTIVTLK
-784 FR
+784 

>member
-1 MKLGYNSVGM
+1 MN
-11 SAHTLKV
+11 AHTLRV
-18 LEYEAI
+18 LEYDAI
-24 RQKLAAHC
+24 RQKVVAHC
-32 TTPMGAERAHRMSP
+32 ATPMGAERARQMTP
-46 LTDEDVIRLRLQQT
+46 RTDEEAIRVALQQT

-73 SLRGAQDVRSTV
+73 PLRGVQDVRSAA
-85 SLARAGGVLTPEA
+85 SLARAGGILPPES
-98 LLSIADTLETARRL
+98 LLSIADTVESARRL
-112 RTFLLARE
+112 RSFLLTRE
-120 EKCPSLCILARQLEP
+120 EKCPALCVLARQLEP
-135 LPGVVDEIRRCLRED
+135 LPEVVNEVRRCLRED

-164 RQRLRQLH
+164 RQRLRHLH

-249 AEQNEVERIL
+249 AEQNEVVRIL
-259 AELSALVG
+259 AQLSALVG
-267 KHSDTLLLTCD
+267 KYSDPILLTCD
-278 ALGELDFID
+278 ALGELDFIN
-287 ARARLSAEWDAVEP
+287 ARARLSVEWDAIEP
-301 ALNMQGRI
+301 ALNTQGKI

-369 DTGTEMAVFEKVF
+369 DTGTEMAIFQNIF

-391 EQSLSTFSGHITNI
+391 EQSLSTFSGHMTNI
-405 AGMLPQ
+405 AAMLPH
-411 CDERTLV
+411 CDEHTLV

-442 LLARGS
+442 LLARHA

-470 NASVEFDIQTLRPTY
+470 NASVEFDLQTLRPTY

-496 AIVIAQRLGLPQSV
+496 AIVIAQRLGLPSSV

-518 AGRETEAASIMR
+518 AGRETEATSIMR
-530 RLEEEQRAVEQE
+530 RLEEEQRHVEEARQAAEQE
-542 RTAAEKEHREAE
+542 RREAAA
-554 SLRKQLQQQ
+554 LRQQLQQR
-563 IEKLEEERQRLRE
+563 LEQVESERQRLRE
-576 QVAQEVQE
+576 EVTQEVQH
-584 RLQEI
+584 RLHQI

-617 RQAAER
+617 RQAAEQ
-623 MKQLLHPPV
+623 MKQLLAPPA
-632 AAPSPAEIREGDTV
+632 AAPTEIREGDTV
-646 RVTTL
+646 KVTTL
-651 NVTGTVLQLTEKEVV
+651 NVTGTVLQLTQDEAV

-683 VEEKPV
+683 IDEKPV
-689 SRTPEV
+689 SKTPLV
-695 SIPVNLSRT
+695 SVAVNVSREA
-704 TNISPEI
+704 NISPEI

-717 VEEALANLE
+717 VDEALANLDQ
-726 RYLDEAYA
+726 YLSEAYA
-734 AGLEQVRVIH
+734 AGLQQVRVIH
-744 GKGTGALRQAVREYL
+744 GKGTGTLRKAVREYL
-759 RTHPLVA
+759 NTHPLVA
-766 SYRNAEP
+766 SYRGAD
-773 AEGGDG
+773 ATEGGDG
-779 VTVVV
+779 VTIVTLK
-784 FR
+784 